1 MNLLK
6 KNKYSIR
13 KYKVGIFS
21 TLIGTVLLLSN
32 PNGAQALTTDHN
44 VQGGSNQALPGNSQN
59 TNADT
64 NRDIVNDSQN
74 TPNAHATDNTST
86 NQALTNHQNV
96 DVANQVGPAPIQP
109 SASPAQNNNN
119 SNANSTATEPAANTN
134 NNLASN
140 NNTLNVPNNTD
151 NNDSARHLTLKEI
164 QEDVRHSSDKPEL
177 VAIAEEASNR
187 PKKRSRRAA
196 PTDPNATPADPT
208 ATPADPTAGNGSAPV
223 AITAPYTPTTDPN
236 ANNIGQNA
244 PNEVLSFDDNNIRP
258 STNRSVPTVTV
269 VDNLPGY
276 TLINGGKVGVFSHA
290 MVRTSMFDSGD
301 AKNYQA
307 QGNVI
312 ALGRIRGNDTNDHG
326 DFNGIEKTL
335 TVNPNSELIFE
346 FNTMTTK
353 NYQGMTNLIIKNAD
367 NDTVIGEKVVAYGPI
382 WRLLKVPENVSH
394 LKIQFVPKNDAITDA
409 RGIYQLRDG
418 YKYYDFVDS
427 IGLHSGSH
435 VYVERRT
442 MEPTATNN
450 KEFTVTTSL
459 KNNGNFG
466 ASFNTDD
473 FVYKIQLPEGV
484 EYVNNSLTKD
494 FPSGN
499 SGVDINDMNVT
510 YDAAN
515 RIITIKSTGGGTGNS
530 PARLMPDKIL
540 DLKYK
545 LRVNNVPTP
554 RTVTFNDTLTYKTYS
569 QDFINSPA
577 ESHTVST
584 NPYTIDI
591 IMNKDALQ
599 AEVDRRIQQADYTFA
614 SLDIFNDLKRR
625 AQTILDENRNNV
637 PLNKRVSQADIDSLA
652 NQMQH
657 TLIRSVD
664 AENAVNRKVD
674 DMEDLVNQNDE
685 LTDEEKQAAIQV
697 IEEHK
702 NEIIGN
708 IGDQTT
714 DDGVTRIKDQGI
726 QTLSGDT
733 ATPVVKPN
741 AKQAIRDKAA
751 KQREIINHTPDA
763 TQDEIQDALNQLTTD
778 ETDAIDNVTNATT
791 NADVE
796 TAKNNG
802 INTIGAVAPQ
812 VTHKQAARDA
822 INQATAT
829 KRQQINSNREATQ
842 EEKNAALNEL
852 TQATNHALEQIN
864 QATTN
869 DDVDT
874 AKGDGLNAINPIAPV
889 TVVKQAARDAVSHD
903 AQQHIAEINANP
915 DATQEERQAAIEKV
929 NAAVA
934 VANTNILNA
943 NTNADVEQVKT
954 NAIQGI
960 QAIEPAT
967 KVKTDAKNAIDQSA
981 ETQHNAIFNNNDAT
995 LEEQQAAQQLLDQAV
1010 ATAKQNINTADTNQE
1025 VAQAKDQGTQNIV
1038 VIQPATQVKTD
1049 ARNAVNEKAREA
1061 ITNINATPGATRE
1074 EKQEAINRVNT
1085 LKNRALNDIGVTST
1099 AMVNSIRDD
1108 AVNQIGAV
1116 QPHVTKKQTATGVLT
1131 DLATAKKQE
1140 INQNTNA
1147 TTEEKQVALNQVDQD
1162 LATAINNINQADTN
1176 AEVDQAQQ
1184 LGTKAINAI
1193 QPNIV
1198 KKPAALAQTNQHYSA
1213 KLVEINATPDATD
1226 DEKNAAINTLNQDRQ
1241 QAIES
1246 IKQANTNAEV
1256 DQAATVA
1263 ENNID
1268 AVQVDVVKKQ
1278 AARDKIT
1285 AEVAK
1290 RIEAVKQTPNAT
1302 DEEKQAAVNQINQL
1316 KDQAFNQINQNQTN
1330 DQVDAT
1336 TNQAINAIDNV
1347 EAEVVI
1353 KPKAIADI
1361 EKAVKEKQ
1369 QQIDNSLDSTDNEK
1383 EVALQALAKEKEK
1396 ALAAIDQAQTNSQVN
1411 QAATNGVSAI
1421 KIIQPETKIKPAAR
1435 EKINQKANELRA
1447 QINQDKEA
1455 TAEERQAAL
1464 DKINDLV
1471 AKAMTNITNDR
1482 TNQQVND
1489 STNQALDDI
1498 ALVTPDHIVRA
1509 AARDAVKQQYEAKKH
1524 EIEQAEH
1531 ATDEEKQVALNQLAN
1546 NEKRALQNI
1555 NQAIANNDVKRVESN
1570 GIATLKG
1577 VEPHIVV
1584 KPEAQEAIKAS
1595 ADNQVESIKDTPHA
1609 TTDELDEANQQIND
1623 TLKQGQQDID
1633 NTTQDA
1639 AVNDVRNQTIKAIE
1653 QIKPKVRRKRA
1664 ALDNIDESN
1673 NNQLDAI
1680 RNTLDTTQDER
1691 NVAIAAL
1698 NKIVNAI
1705 KNDIAQNKTNAEVDQ
1720 TEADGNNNIKVI
1732 LPKVQVKPAARQSV
1746 SAKAEAQNALID
1758 QSDLSTEEERL
1769 AAKHLVEQ
1777 ALNQAIDQ
1785 INHADKT
1792 AQVNQNSIDAQNII
1806 SKIKPATTVKATAL
1820 QQIQNIATNKI
1831 NLIKANNEAT
1841 DEEQNAA
1848 IVQVEKELIKAKQQI
1863 AGAVTNADVA
1873 YLLHDGKNE
1882 IREIEPVI
1890 NKKATAREQL
1900 TTLFNDKKQAIEA
1913 NVQATVE
1920 ERNSILAQLQN
1931 IYDTAIG
1938 QIDQDRSNAQVDK
1951 TATLNLQTIHDLDV
1965 HPIKKPDAEKTI
1977 NDDLARVT
1985 HLVQNYR
1992 KVSDRN
1998 KADALKAITAL
2009 KLQMDEELKTAR
2021 TNADVDAVLKRFNVA
2036 LGDIEAV
2043 ITEKENSLLR
2053 IDNIAQ
2059 QTYAKFKAIA
2069 TPEQLAKVKAL
2080 IDQYVA
2086 DGNRM
2091 VDEDATLNDIKKD
2104 TQLIIDE
2111 ILAIKLPAEVIKAS
2125 PKVGQPAPKV
2135 CTPIKKEDKQEVRKV
2150 VKELPNTGSEEM
2162 DLPLKELALI
2172 TGAALLA
2179 RRRSKKEKES

>member
-44 VQGGSNQALPGNSQN
+44 VQGGSNQALPGNSPN

-64 NRDIVNDSQN
+64 NRDIVNGSQN

-96 DVANQVGPAPIQP
+96 GVANQVAPAPIQP
-109 SASPAQNNNN
+109 STSSASNNNH
-119 SNANSTATEPAANTN
+119 SDANSTATEPAANTN

-196 PTDPNATPADPT
+196 LADPN

-223 AITAPYTPTTDPN
+223 AITAPFTPTTDPN

-244 PNEVLSFDDNNIRP
+244 PNEVLTFDDNNIRP

-312 ALGRIRGNDTNDHG
+312 ALGRIKGNDTNDHG
-326 DFNGIEKTL
+326 GFNGIEKTL

-554 RTVTFNDTLTYKTYS
+554 RTVTFNDILTYKTYT

-614 SLDIFNDLKRR
+614 SLDIFNELKRR

-637 PLNKRVSQADIDSLA
+637 PLNKRVSQADIDSLV

-751 KQREIINHTPDA
+751 KQREIINNTPDA

-934 VANTNILNA
+934 AANTNILNA

-1010 ATAKQNINTADTNQE
+1010 ATAKQNINAADTNQE

-1049 ARNAVNEKAREA
+1049 ARNAVNDKAREA

-1085 LKNRALNDIGVTST
+1085 LKNRALNDIGVTSTT

-1147 TTEEKQVALNQVDQD
+1147 TDEEKQVALNQVDQD

-1198 KKPAALAQTNQHYSA
+1198 KKPTALAQINQHYNA
-1213 KLVEINATPDATD
+1213 KLAEINATPDATD

-1347 EAEVVI
+1347 EAKVVI

-1383 EVALQALAKEKEK
+1383 EVALLALAKEKEK

-1421 KIIQPETKIKPAAR
+1421 KIIQPETKVKPAAR

-1509 AARDAVKQQYEAKKH
+1509 TARDAVKQQYEAKKH

-1555 NQAIANNDVKRVESN
+1555 DQAIANNDVKRVESN

-1863 AGAVTNADVA
+1863 ASAVTNADVA

-1900 TTLFNDKKQAIEA
+1900 TTLFNDKKLAIEA

-1951 TATLNLQTIHDLDV
+1951 TASLNLQTIHDLDV

-2086 DGNRM
+2086 DGIRM
-2091 VDEDATLNDIKKD
+2091 IDEDATLNDIKQH
-2104 TQLIIDE
+2104 TQFIVDE
-2111 ILAIKLPAEVIKAS
+2111 ILAIKLPAEATKVL
-2125 PKVGQPAPKV
+2125 PKVGQPAPKL
-2135 CTPIKKEDKQEVRKV
+2135 CTSIKKVDKQEVRKV

-2179 RRRSKKEKES
+2179 RRRNKNEKES

>member
-32 PNGAQALTTDHN
+32 PNGAQALTTDNN
-44 VQGGSNQALPGNSQN
+44 VQSDTNQATPVNSQ
-59 TNADT
+59 DT
-64 NRDIVNDSQN
+64 NVANNRGLANSAQN
-74 TPNAHATDNTST
+74 TPNQSATTNQST
-86 NQALTNHQNV
+86 NQALVNHNNGSI
-96 DVANQVGPAPIQP
+96 ANQATPTSVQSSTP
-109 SASPAQNNNN
+109 SAQNNNHTDGN
-119 SNANSTATEPAANTN
+119 TTATETVSNANNKDVV
-134 NNLASN
+134 SN
-140 NNTLNVPNNTD
+140 NTTLNVPNKTNE
-151 NNDSARHLTLKEI
+151 NGSGGHLTLKEI

-177 VAIAEEASNR
+177 VAIAEQASNR

-196 PTDPNATPADPT
+196 PADPNATPADP
-208 ATPADPTAGNGSAPV
+208 AAAAAGNGGAPV

-236 ANNIGQNA
+236 ANNAGQNA
-244 PNEVLSFDDNNIRP
+244 PNEVLSFDDNGIRP
-258 STNRSVPTVTV
+258 STNRSVPSVTV
-269 VDNLPGY
+269 VDNLPGF

-312 ALGRIRGNDTNDHG
+312 ALGRIKGNDTNDHG
-326 DFNGIEKTL
+326 DFNGIEKSL

-353 NYQGMTNLIIKNAD
+353 NYQGVTNLIIKNAD
-367 NDTVIGEKVVAYGPI
+367 NDTVIAEKSVAYGPI
-382 WRLLKVPENVSH
+382 WRLFKVPENVSH

-473 FVYKIQLPEGV
+473 FVYKVQLPEGV

-494 FPSGN
+494 FPSSN
-499 SGVDINDMNVT
+499 SGVDMNDFNVT

-515 RIITIKSTGGGTGNS
+515 RVITIKSTGGGSGNS

-554 RTVTFNDTLTYKTYS
+554 RTVTFNDTLTYKTYT

-637 PLNKRVSQADIDSLA
+637 PLNKRVSQADIDSLT

-664 AENAVNRKVD
+664 AENAVNKKVD
-674 DMEDLVNQNDE
+674 QMEDLVNQNDE

-741 AKQAIRDKAA
+741 AKKAIRDKAT
-751 KQREIINHTPDA
+751 KQREIINATPDA
-763 TQDEIQDALNQLTTD
+763 TEDEIQDALNQLATD

-796 TAKNNG
+796 IAKNNG
-802 INTIGAVAPQ
+802 INTIGAVVPQ

-869 DDVDT
+869 ADVDN

-915 DATQEERQAAIEKV
+915 DATQEERQAAIDKV
-929 NAAVA
+929 NAAVTA
-934 VANTNILNA
+934 ANTNILNA

-960 QAIEPAT
+960 QAITPAT
-967 KVKTDAKNAIDQSA
+967 KVKTDAKNAIDKSA
-981 ETQHNAIFNNNDAT
+981 ETQHNTIFNNNDAT

-1010 ATAKQNINTADTNQE
+1010 ATAKQNINAADTNQE

-1049 ARNAVNEKAREA
+1049 ARNAVNDKAREA

-1085 LKNRALNDIGVTST
+1085 LKNRALTDIGVTSTT

-1116 QPHVTKKQTATGVLT
+1116 QPHVTKKQTATGVLN

-1147 TTEEKQVALNQVDQD
+1147 TTEEKQVVLNQVDQE

-1198 KKPAALAQTNQHYSA
+1198 KKPAALAQINQHYNA
-1213 KLVEINATPDATD
+1213 KLAEINATPDATN

-1316 KDQAFNQINQNQTN
+1316 KDQAINQINQNQTN
-1330 DQVDAT
+1330 DQVDTT
-1336 TNQAINAIDNV
+1336 TNQAVNAIDNV

-1383 EVALQALAKEKEK
+1383 EVASQALAKEKEK

-1421 KIIQPETKIKPAAR
+1421 KIIQPETKVKPAAR

-1447 QINQDKEA
+1447 KINQDKEA
-1455 TAEERQAAL
+1455 TAEERQVAL
-1464 DKINDLV
+1464 DKINEFV
-1471 AKAMTNITNDR
+1471 NQAMTDITNNR
-1482 TNQQVND
+1482 TNQQVD
-1489 STNQALDDI
+1489 DTTSQALDSI
-1498 ALVTPDHIVRA
+1498 ALVAPEHIVRA
-1509 AARDAVKQQYEAKKH
+1509 AARDAVKQQYEAKKQ

-1546 NEKRALQNI
+1546 NEKLALQNI
-1555 NQAIANNDVKRVESN
+1555 NQAVTNNDVKRVETN

-1577 VEPHIVV
+1577 VQPHIVI
-1584 KPEAQEAIKAS
+1584 KPEAQQAIKAT
-1595 ADNQVESIKDTPHA
+1595 AENQVESIKDTPHA
-1609 TTDELDEANQQIND
+1609 TVDELDEANQLISD
-1623 TLKQGQQDID
+1623 TLKQAQQEIE
-1633 NTTQDA
+1633 NTNQDA
-1639 AVNDVRNQTIKAIE
+1639 AVTDVRNQTIKAIE

-1664 ALDNIDESN
+1664 ALDSIEEN
-1673 NNQLDAI
+1673 NKNQLDAI

-1691 NVAIAAL
+1691 DVAIDTL
-1698 NKIVNAI
+1698 NKIVNTI
-1705 KNDIAQNKTNAEVDQ
+1705 KNDIAQNKTNAEVDR
-1720 TEADGNNNIKVI
+1720 TETDGNDNIKVI

-1746 SAKAEAQNALID
+1746 GVKAEAQNALID

-1792 AQVNQNSIDAQNII
+1792 AQVNQDSIDAQNII

-1841 DEEQNAA
+1841 DEEQNIA
-1848 IVQVEKELIKAKQQI
+1848 IAQVEKELIKAKQQI
-1863 AGAVTNADVA
+1863 ASAVTNADVA
-1873 YLLHDGKNE
+1873 YLLHDEKNE

-1890 NKKATAREQL
+1890 NRKASAREQL

-1913 NVQATVE
+1913 NIQATVE

-1951 TATLNLQTIHDLDV
+1951 TASLNLQTIHDLDV

-1985 HLVQNYR
+1985 ALVQNYR
-1992 KVSDRN
+1992 KVSNRN

-2036 LGDIEAV
+2036 LSDIEAV

-2069 TPEQLAKVKAL
+2069 TPEQLAKVKVL

-2091 VDEDATLNDIKKD
+2091 IDEDATLNDIKQH
-2104 TQLIIDE
+2104 TQFIVDE
-2111 ILAIKLPAEVIKAS
+2111 ILAIKLPAEATKVS
-2125 PKVGQPAPKV
+2125 PKEIQPAPKV
-2135 CTPIKKEDKQEVRKV
+2135 CTPIKKEETHESRKV
-2150 VKELPNTGSEEM
+2150 EKELPNTGSEGM
-2162 DLPLKELALI
+2162 DLPLKEFALI

-2179 RRRSKKEKES
+2179 RRRTKNEKES

>member
-32 PNGAQALTTDHN
+32 PNGAQALTTDNN
-44 VQGGSNQALPGNSQN
+44 VQSDTNQATPVNSQDKDVAN
-59 TNADT
+59 
-64 NRDIVNDSQN
+64 NRGLANSAQN
-74 TPNAHATDNTST
+74 TPNQSATTNQAT
-86 NQALTNHQNV
+86 NQALVNHNNGSIV
-96 DVANQVGPAPIQP
+96 NQATPTSVQSSTP
-109 SASPAQNNNN
+109 SAQNNNHTDGN
-119 SNANSTATEPAANTN
+119 TTATETVSNANN
-134 NNLASN
+134 NDAVSN
-140 NNTLNVPNNTD
+140 NTTLNVPNKTNE
-151 NNDSARHLTLKEI
+151 NGSGGHLTLKEI

-177 VAIAEEASNR
+177 VAIAEPASNR

-196 PTDPNATPADPT
+196 PADPNATPADP
-208 ATPADPTAGNGSAPV
+208 AAAAAGNGGAPV

-236 ANNIGQNA
+236 ANNAGQNA
-244 PNEVLSFDDNNIRP
+244 PNEVLSFDDNGIRP
-258 STNRSVPTVTV
+258 STNRSVPSVTV
-269 VDNLPGY
+269 VDNLPGF

-290 MVRTSMFDSGD
+290 MVRTSMFDSAD

-312 ALGRIRGNDTNDHG
+312 ALGRIKGNDTNDHG

-353 NYQGMTNLIIKNAD
+353 NYQGVTNLIIKNAD
-367 NDTVIGEKVVAYGPI
+367 NDTVIAEKSVAYGPI
-382 WRLLKVPENVSH
+382 WRLFKVPENVSH

-473 FVYKIQLPEGV
+473 FVYQVQLPEGV

-494 FPSGN
+494 FPSSN
-499 SGVDINDMNVT
+499 SGVDMNDFNVT

-515 RIITIKSTGGGTGNS
+515 RVITIKSTGGGSGNS

-554 RTVTFNDTLTYKTYS
+554 RTVTFNDTLTYKTYT

-637 PLNKRVSQADIDSLA
+637 PLNKRVSQADIDSLT

-664 AENAVNRKVD
+664 AENAVNKKVD
-674 DMEDLVNQNDE
+674 QMEDLVNQNDE

-726 QTLSGDT
+726 LTLSGDT

-741 AKQAIRDKAA
+741 AKKAIRDKAT
-751 KQREIINHTPDA
+751 KQREIINATPDA
-763 TQDEIQDALNQLTTD
+763 TEDEIQDALNQLATD

-802 INTIGAVAPQ
+802 INTIGAVVPQ
-812 VTHKQAARDA
+812 VTHKKAARDA

-869 DDVDT
+869 ADVDN

-915 DATQEERQAAIEKV
+915 DATQEERQAAIDKV
-929 NAAVA
+929 NAAVTA
-934 VANTNILNA
+934 ANTNILNA

-960 QAIEPAT
+960 QAITPAT
-967 KVKTDAKNAIDQSA
+967 KVKTDAKNAIDKSA
-981 ETQHNAIFNNNDAT
+981 ETQHNTIFNNNDAT

-1010 ATAKQNINTADTNQE
+1010 ATAKQNINAADTNQE

-1049 ARNAVNEKAREA
+1049 ARNVVNDKAREA

-1085 LKNRALNDIGVTST
+1085 LKNRALTDIGVTSTT

-1116 QPHVTKKQTATGVLT
+1116 QPHVTKKQTATGVLN

-1147 TTEEKQVALNQVDQD
+1147 TTEEKQVALNQVDQE

-1198 KKPAALAQTNQHYSA
+1198 KKPAALAQINQHYNA
-1213 KLVEINATPDATD
+1213 KLAEINATPDATD

-1246 IKQANTNAEV
+1246 VKQANTNAEV

-1330 DQVDAT
+1330 DQVDTT
-1336 TNQAINAIDNV
+1336 TNQALNAIDNV

-1383 EVALQALAKEKEK
+1383 EVASQALAKEKEK

-1421 KIIQPETKIKPAAR
+1421 KIIQPETKVKPAAR
-1435 EKINQKANELRA
+1435 EKINQKVNELRA
-1447 QINQDKEA
+1447 KINQDKEA
-1455 TAEERQAAL
+1455 TAEERQVAL
-1464 DKINDLV
+1464 DKINEFV
-1471 AKAMTNITNDR
+1471 NQAMTDITNNR
-1482 TNQQVND
+1482 TNQQVD
-1489 STNQALDDI
+1489 DTTSQALDSI
-1498 ALVTPDHIVRA
+1498 ALVAPEHIVRA
-1509 AARDAVKQQYEAKKH
+1509 AARDAVKQQYEAKKQ

-1546 NEKRALQNI
+1546 NEKLALQNI
-1555 NQAIANNDVKRVESN
+1555 NQAVTNNDVKRVETN

-1577 VEPHIVV
+1577 VQPHIVI
-1584 KPEAQEAIKAS
+1584 KPEAQQAIKAS
-1595 ADNQVESIKDTPHA
+1595 AENQVESIKDTPHA
-1609 TTDELDEANQQIND
+1609 TVDELDEANQLISD
-1623 TLKQGQQDID
+1623 TLKQAQQEIE
-1633 NTTQDA
+1633 NTNQDA
-1639 AVNDVRNQTIKAIE
+1639 AVTDVRNQTIKAIE

-1664 ALDNIDESN
+1664 ALDSIEEN
-1673 NNQLDAI
+1673 NKNQLDAI

-1691 NVAIAAL
+1691 DVAIDTL
-1698 NKIVNAI
+1698 NKIVNTI
-1705 KNDIAQNKTNAEVDQ
+1705 KNDIAQNKTNAEVDR
-1720 TEADGNNNIKVI
+1720 TETDGNDNIKVI

-1746 SAKAEAQNALID
+1746 GVKAEAQNALID

-1792 AQVNQNSIDAQNII
+1792 AQVNQDSIDAQNII

-1831 NLIKANNEAT
+1831 NLSKANNEAT
-1841 DEEQNAA
+1841 DEEQNIA
-1848 IVQVEKELIKAKQQI
+1848 IAQVEKELIKAKQQI
-1863 AGAVTNADVA
+1863 ASAVTNADVA
-1873 YLLHDGKNE
+1873 YLLHDEKNE

-1890 NKKATAREQL
+1890 NRKASAREQL

-1913 NVQATVE
+1913 NIQATVE

-1951 TATLNLQTIHDLDV
+1951 TASLNLQTIHDLDV

-1985 HLVQNYR
+1985 ALVQNYR
-1992 KVSDRN
+1992 KVSNRN

-2036 LGDIEAV
+2036 LSDIEAV

-2069 TPEQLAKVKAL
+2069 TPEQLAKVKVL

-2091 VDEDATLNDIKKD
+2091 IDEDATLNDIKQH
-2104 TQLIIDE
+2104 TQFIVDE
-2111 ILAIKLPAEVIKAS
+2111 ILAIKLPAEPTKVS
-2125 PKVGQPAPKV
+2125 PKVIQPAPKV
-2135 CTPIKKEDKQEVRKV
+2135 CTPIKKEETHESRKV
-2150 VKELPNTGSEEM
+2150 EKELPNTGSEGM
-2162 DLPLKELALI
+2162 DLPLKEFALI

-2179 RRRSKKEKES
+2179 RRRTKNEKES

>member
-32 PNGAQALTTDHN
+32 PNGAQALTTDNN
-44 VQGGSNQALPGNSQN
+44 VQSDTNQATPVNSQDKDVAN
-59 TNADT
+59 
-64 NRDIVNDSQN
+64 NRGLANSAQN
-74 TPNAHATDNTST
+74 TPNQSATTNQAT
-86 NQALTNHQNV
+86 NQALVNHNNGSIV
-96 DVANQVGPAPIQP
+96 NQATPTSVQSSTP
-109 SASPAQNNNN
+109 SAQNNNHTDGN
-119 SNANSTATEPAANTN
+119 TTATETVSNANN
-134 NNLASN
+134 NDVASN
-140 NNTLNVPNNTD
+140 NTTLNVPNKTNE
-151 NNDSARHLTLKEI
+151 NGSGGHLTLKEI

-177 VAIAEEASNR
+177 VAIAEPASNR

-196 PTDPNATPADPT
+196 PADPNATPADPG
-208 ATPADPTAGNGSAPV
+208 AAAAGNGGAPV

-236 ANNIGQNA
+236 ANNAGQNA
-244 PNEVLSFDDNNIRP
+244 PNEVLSFDDNSIRP
-258 STNRSVPTVTV
+258 STNRSVPSVTV
-269 VDNLPGY
+269 VDNLPGF
-276 TLINGGKVGVFSHA
+276 TLINGGKVGVLSHA
-290 MVRTSMFDSGD
+290 MVRTSMFEAGS
-301 AKNYQA
+301 NRTYQA
-307 QGNVI
+307 QGNVL
-312 ALGRIRGNDTNDHG
+312 ALGRISGTDASNHG
-326 DFNGIEKTL
+326 DFNGIEKSL

-346 FNTMTTK
+346 FNTMPTK
-353 NYQGMTNLIIKNAD
+353 NGQGATNVIIKNAD
-367 NDTVIGEKVVAYGPI
+367 TNDTIAEKTVEGGPTL
-382 WRLLKVPENVSH
+382 RLFKVPDNVRN

-409 RGIYQLRDG
+409 RGIYQLKDG
-418 YKYYDFVDS
+418 YKYYSFVDS

-459 KNNGNFG
+459 KNNGNSG
-466 ASFNTDD
+466 ASLDTDE

-494 FPSGN
+494 FPSNN
-499 SGVDINDMNVT
+499 SGVDVNDMNVT

-515 RIITIKSTGGGTGNS
+515 RVITIKSTGGGTTNS

-554 RTVTFNDTLTYKTYS
+554 RTVTFNDTLTYKTYT
-569 QDFINSPA
+569 QDFINSAA

-614 SLDIFNDLKRR
+614 SLDIFNDLKKR
-625 AQTILDENRNNV
+625 AQTILAENRNNV
-637 PLNKRVSQADIDSLA
+637 PLNKRVSQADIDTLT

-664 AENAVNRKVD
+664 AENAVNQKAD
-674 DMEDLVNQNDE
+674 QMEDLVNQNDE

-702 NEIIGN
+702 GNIIGD

-741 AKQAIRDKAA
+741 AKKAIRDKAT
-751 KQREIINHTPDA
+751 KQREIINATPDA
-763 TQDEIQDALNQLTTD
+763 TEDEIQDAINQLATD

-802 INTIGAVAPQ
+802 INTIGSVVPQ

-869 DDVDT
+869 ADVDN

-915 DATQEERQAAIEKV
+915 DATQEERQAAIDKV
-929 NAAVA
+929 NAAVTA
-934 VANTNILNA
+934 ANTNILNA
-943 NTNADVEQVKT
+943 NTNAEVEQVKT

-960 QAIEPAT
+960 QAITPAT
-967 KVKTDAKNAIDQSA
+967 KVKTDAKNAIDKSA
-981 ETQHNAIFNNNDAT
+981 ETQHNTIFNNNDAT

-1010 ATAKQNINTADTNQE
+1010 ATAKQNINAADTNQE

-1049 ARNAVNEKAREA
+1049 ARNVVNDKAREA

-1085 LKNRALNDIGVTST
+1085 LKNRALTDIGVTSTT

-1116 QPHVTKKQTATGVLT
+1116 QPHVTKKQTATGVLN

-1147 TTEEKQVALNQVDQD
+1147 TTEEKQVALNQVDQE

-1198 KKPAALAQTNQHYSA
+1198 KKPAALAQINQHYNA
-1213 KLVEINATPDATD
+1213 KLAEINATPDATN

-1330 DQVDAT
+1330 DQVDTT
-1336 TNQAINAIDNV
+1336 TNQALNAIDNV

-1383 EVALQALAKEKEK
+1383 EVASQALAKEKEK

-1421 KIIQPETKIKPAAR
+1421 KIIQPETKVKPAAR

-1447 QINQDKEA
+1447 KINQDKEA
-1455 TAEERQAAL
+1455 TAEERQVAL
-1464 DKINDLV
+1464 DKINEFV
-1471 AKAMTNITNDR
+1471 NQAMIDITNNR
-1482 TNQQVND
+1482 TNQQVD
-1489 STNQALDDI
+1489 DTTSQALDSI
-1498 ALVTPDHIVRA
+1498 ALVAPEHIVRA
-1509 AARDAVKQQYEAKKH
+1509 AARDAVKQQYEAKKQ

-1546 NEKRALQNI
+1546 NKKLALQNI
-1555 NQAIANNDVKRVESN
+1555 NQAVTNNDVKRVETN

-1577 VEPHIVV
+1577 VQPHIVI
-1584 KPEAQEAIKAS
+1584 KPEAQQAIKAS
-1595 ADNQVESIKDTPHA
+1595 AENQVESIKDTPHA
-1609 TTDELDEANQQIND
+1609 TVDELDEANQLISD
-1623 TLKQGQQDID
+1623 TLKQAQQEIE
-1633 NTTQDA
+1633 NTNQDA
-1639 AVNDVRNQTIKAIE
+1639 AVTDVRNQTIKAIE

-1664 ALDNIDESN
+1664 ALDSIEEN
-1673 NNQLDAI
+1673 NKNQLDAI

-1691 NVAIAAL
+1691 DVAIDTL
-1698 NKIVNAI
+1698 NKIVNTI
-1705 KNDIAQNKTNAEVDQ
+1705 KNDIAQNKTNAEVDR
-1720 TEADGNNNIKVI
+1720 TETDGNDNIKVI

-1746 SAKAEAQNALID
+1746 GVKAEAQNALID

-1792 AQVNQNSIDAQNII
+1792 AQVNQDSIDAQNII

-1841 DEEQNAA
+1841 DEEQNIA
-1848 IVQVEKELIKAKQQI
+1848 IAQVEKELIKAKQQI
-1863 AGAVTNADVA
+1863 ASAVTNADVA
-1873 YLLHDGKNE
+1873 YLLHDEKNE

-1890 NKKATAREQL
+1890 SRKASAREQL

-1913 NVQATVE
+1913 NIQATVE
-1920 ERNSILAQLQN
+1920 ERNSILTQLQN

-1951 TATLNLQTIHDLDV
+1951 TASLNLQTIHDLDV

-1985 HLVQNYR
+1985 ALVQNYR

-2036 LGDIEAV
+2036 LSDIEAV

-2069 TPEQLAKVKAL
+2069 TPEQLAKVKVL

-2091 VDEDATLNDIKKD
+2091 IDEDATLNDIKQH
-2104 TQLIIDE
+2104 TQFIVDE
-2111 ILAIKLPAEVIKAS
+2111 ILAIKLPAEAMKVS
-2125 PKVGQPAPKV
+2125 PKVIQPAPKV
-2135 CTPIKKEDKQEVRKV
+2135 CTPIKKEETHESRKV
-2150 VKELPNTGSEEM
+2150 EKELPNTGSEEM
-2162 DLPLKELALI
+2162 DLPLKEFALI

-2179 RRRSKKEKES
+2179 RRRTKNEKES

>member
-32 PNGAQALTTDHN
+32 PNGAQALTTDNN
-44 VQGGSNQALPGNSQN
+44 VQSDTNQATPVNSQ
-59 TNADT
+59 DT
-64 NRDIVNDSQN
+64 NVANNRGLANSAQN
-74 TPNAHATDNTST
+74 TPNQSATTNQST
-86 NQALTNHQNV
+86 NQALVNHNNGSI
-96 DVANQVGPAPIQP
+96 ANQATPTSVQSSTP
-109 SASPAQNNNN
+109 SAQNNNHTDGN
-119 SNANSTATEPAANTN
+119 TTATETVSNANNKDVV
-134 NNLASN
+134 SN
-140 NNTLNVPNNTD
+140 NTTLNVPNKTNE
-151 NNDSARHLTLKEI
+151 NGSGGHLTLKEI

-177 VAIAEEASNR
+177 VAIAEQASNR

-196 PTDPNATPADPT
+196 PADPNATPADP
-208 ATPADPTAGNGSAPV
+208 AAAAAGNGGAPV

-236 ANNIGQNA
+236 ANNAGQNA
-244 PNEVLSFDDNNIRP
+244 PNEVLSFDDNGIRP
-258 STNRSVPTVTV
+258 STNRSVPSVTV
-269 VDNLPGY
+269 VDNLPGF

-312 ALGRIRGNDTNDHG
+312 ALGRIKGNDTNDHG
-326 DFNGIEKTL
+326 DFNGIEKSL

-353 NYQGMTNLIIKNAD
+353 NYQGVTNLIIKNAD
-367 NDTVIGEKVVAYGPI
+367 NDTVIAEKSVAYGPI
-382 WRLLKVPENVSH
+382 WRLFKVPENVSH

-473 FVYKIQLPEGV
+473 FVYKVQLPEGV

-494 FPSGN
+494 FPSSN
-499 SGVDINDMNVT
+499 SGVDMNDFNVT

-515 RIITIKSTGGGTGNS
+515 RVITIKSTGGGSGNS

-554 RTVTFNDTLTYKTYS
+554 RTVTFNDTLTYKTYT

-637 PLNKRVSQADIDSLA
+637 PLNKRVSQADIDSLT

-664 AENAVNRKVD
+664 AENAVNKKVD
-674 DMEDLVNQNDE
+674 QMEDLVNQNDE

-741 AKQAIRDKAA
+741 AKKAIRDKAT
-751 KQREIINHTPDA
+751 KQREIINATPDA
-763 TQDEIQDALNQLTTD
+763 TEDEIQDALNQLATD

-796 TAKNNG
+796 IAKNNG
-802 INTIGAVAPQ
+802 INTIGAVVPQ

-869 DDVDT
+869 ADVDN

-915 DATQEERQAAIEKV
+915 DATQEERQAAIDKV
-929 NAAVA
+929 NAAVTA
-934 VANTNILNA
+934 ANTNILNA

-960 QAIEPAT
+960 QAITPAT
-967 KVKTDAKNAIDQSA
+967 KVKTDAKNAIDKSA
-981 ETQHNAIFNNNDAT
+981 ETQHNTIFNNNDAT

-1010 ATAKQNINTADTNQE
+1010 ATAKQNINAADTNQE

-1049 ARNAVNEKAREA
+1049 ARNAVNDKAREA

-1085 LKNRALNDIGVTST
+1085 LKNRALTDIGVTSTT

-1116 QPHVTKKQTATGVLT
+1116 QPHVTKKQTATGVLN

-1147 TTEEKQVALNQVDQD
+1147 TTEEKQVALNQVDQE

-1198 KKPAALAQTNQHYSA
+1198 KKPAALAQINQHYNA
-1213 KLVEINATPDATD
+1213 KLAEINATPDATN

-1256 DQAATVA
+1256 DQAVTVA

-1316 KDQAFNQINQNQTN
+1316 KDQAINQINQNQTN
-1330 DQVDAT
+1330 DQVDTT
-1336 TNQAINAIDNV
+1336 TNQAVNAIDNV

-1383 EVALQALAKEKEK
+1383 EVASQALAKEKEK

-1421 KIIQPETKIKPAAR
+1421 KIIQPETKVKPAAR

-1447 QINQDKEA
+1447 KINQDKEA
-1455 TAEERQAAL
+1455 TAEERQVAL
-1464 DKINDLV
+1464 DKINEFV
-1471 AKAMTNITNDR
+1471 NQAMTDITNNR
-1482 TNQQVND
+1482 TNQQVD
-1489 STNQALDDI
+1489 DTTSQALDSI
-1498 ALVTPDHIVRA
+1498 ALVAPEHIVRA
-1509 AARDAVKQQYEAKKH
+1509 AARDAVKQQYEAKKQ

-1546 NEKRALQNI
+1546 NEKLALQNI
-1555 NQAIANNDVKRVESN
+1555 NQAVTNNDVKRVETN

-1577 VEPHIVV
+1577 VQPHIVI
-1584 KPEAQEAIKAS
+1584 KPEAQQAIKAT
-1595 ADNQVESIKDTPHA
+1595 AENQVESIKDTPHA
-1609 TTDELDEANQQIND
+1609 TVDELDEANQLISD
-1623 TLKQGQQDID
+1623 TLKQAQQEIE
-1633 NTTQDA
+1633 NTNQDA
-1639 AVNDVRNQTIKAIE
+1639 AVTDVRNQTIKAIE

-1664 ALDNIDESN
+1664 ALDSIEEN
-1673 NNQLDAI
+1673 NKNQLDAI

-1691 NVAIAAL
+1691 DVAIDTL
-1698 NKIVNAI
+1698 NKIVNTI
-1705 KNDIAQNKTNAEVDQ
+1705 KNDIAQNKTNAEVDR
-1720 TEADGNNNIKVI
+1720 TETDGNDNIKVI

-1746 SAKAEAQNALID
+1746 GVKAEAQNALID

-1792 AQVNQNSIDAQNII
+1792 AQVNQDSIDAQNII

-1841 DEEQNAA
+1841 DEEQNIA
-1848 IVQVEKELIKAKQQI
+1848 IAQVEKELIKAKQQI
-1863 AGAVTNADVA
+1863 ASAVTNADVA
-1873 YLLHDGKNE
+1873 YLLHDEKNE

-1890 NKKATAREQL
+1890 NRKASAREQL

-1913 NVQATVE
+1913 NIQATVE

-1951 TATLNLQTIHDLDV
+1951 TASLNLQTIHDLDV

-1985 HLVQNYR
+1985 ALVQNYR
-1992 KVSDRN
+1992 KVSNRN

-2036 LGDIEAV
+2036 LSDIEAV

-2069 TPEQLAKVKAL
+2069 TPEQLAKVKVL

-2091 VDEDATLNDIKKD
+2091 IDEDATLNDIKQH
-2104 TQLIIDE
+2104 TQFIVDE
-2111 ILAIKLPAEVIKAS
+2111 ILAIKLPAEATKVS
-2125 PKVGQPAPKV
+2125 PKEIQPAPKV
-2135 CTPIKKEDKQEVRKV
+2135 CTPIKKEETHESRKV
-2150 VKELPNTGSEEM
+2150 EKELPNTGSEGM
-2162 DLPLKELALI
+2162 DLPLKEFALI

-2179 RRRSKKEKES
+2179 RRRTKNEKES

>member
-1 MNLLK
+1 
-6 KNKYSIR
+6 
-13 KYKVGIFS
+13 
-21 TLIGTVLLLSN
+21 
-32 PNGAQALTTDHN
+32 
-44 VQGGSNQALPGNSQN
+44 
-59 TNADT
+59 
-64 NRDIVNDSQN
+64 
-74 TPNAHATDNTST
+74 
-86 NQALTNHQNV
+86 
-96 DVANQVGPAPIQP
+96 
-109 SASPAQNNNN
+109 
-119 SNANSTATEPAANTN
+119 
-134 NNLASN
+134 
-140 NNTLNVPNNTD
+140 
-151 NNDSARHLTLKEI
+151 
-164 QEDVRHSSDKPEL
+164 
-177 VAIAEEASNR
+177 
-187 PKKRSRRAA
+187 
-196 PTDPNATPADPT
+196 
-208 ATPADPTAGNGSAPV
+208 V

-236 ANNIGQNA
+236 ANNAGQNA
-244 PNEVLSFDDNNIRP
+244 PNEVLSFDDNGIRP
-258 STNRSVPTVTV
+258 STNRSVPSVTV
-269 VDNLPGY
+269 VDNLPGF

-312 ALGRIRGNDTNDHG
+312 ALGRIKGNDTNDHG
-326 DFNGIEKTL
+326 DFNGIEKSL

-353 NYQGMTNLIIKNAD
+353 NYQGVTNLIIKNAD
-367 NDTVIGEKVVAYGPI
+367 NDTVIAEKSVAYGPI
-382 WRLLKVPENVSH
+382 WRLFKVPENVSH

-473 FVYKIQLPEGV
+473 FVYKVQLPEGV

-494 FPSGN
+494 FPSSN
-499 SGVDINDMNVT
+499 SGVDMNDFNVT

-515 RIITIKSTGGGTGNS
+515 RVITIKSTGGGSGNS

-554 RTVTFNDTLTYKTYS
+554 RTVTFNDTLTYKTYT

-637 PLNKRVSQADIDSLA
+637 PLNKRVSQADIDSLT

-664 AENAVNRKVD
+664 AENEVNKKVD
-674 DMEDLVNQNDE
+674 QMEDLVNQNDE

-741 AKQAIRDKAA
+741 AKKAIRDKAT
-751 KQREIINHTPDA
+751 KQREIINATPDA
-763 TQDEIQDALNQLTTD
+763 TEDEIQDALNQLATD

-796 TAKNNG
+796 IAKNNG
-802 INTIGAVAPQ
+802 INTIGAVVPQ

-869 DDVDT
+869 ADVDN

-915 DATQEERQAAIEKV
+915 DATQEERQAAIDKV
-929 NAAVA
+929 NAAVTA
-934 VANTNILNA
+934 ANTNILNA

-960 QAIEPAT
+960 QAITPAT
-967 KVKTDAKNAIDQSA
+967 KVKTDAKNAIDKSA
-981 ETQHNAIFNNNDAT
+981 ETQHNTIFNNNDAT

-1010 ATAKQNINTADTNQE
+1010 ATAKQNINAADTNQE

-1049 ARNAVNEKAREA
+1049 ARNAVNDKAREA

-1085 LKNRALNDIGVTST
+1085 LKNRALTDIGVTSTT

-1116 QPHVTKKQTATGVLT
+1116 QPHVTKKQTATGVLN

-1147 TTEEKQVALNQVDQD
+1147 TTEEKQVALNQVDQE

-1198 KKPAALAQTNQHYSA
+1198 KKPAALAQINQHYNA
-1213 KLVEINATPDATD
+1213 KLAEINATPDATN

-1316 KDQAFNQINQNQTN
+1316 KDQAINQINQNQTN
-1330 DQVDAT
+1330 DQVDTT
-1336 TNQAINAIDNV
+1336 TNQAVNAIDNV

-1383 EVALQALAKEKEK
+1383 EVASQALAKEKEK

-1421 KIIQPETKIKPAAR
+1421 KIIQPETKVKPAAR

-1447 QINQDKEA
+1447 KINQDKEA
-1455 TAEERQAAL
+1455 TAEERQVAL
-1464 DKINDLV
+1464 DKINEFV
-1471 AKAMTNITNDR
+1471 NQAMTDITNNR
-1482 TNQQVND
+1482 TNQQVD
-1489 STNQALDDI
+1489 DTTSQALDSI
-1498 ALVTPDHIVRA
+1498 ALVAPEHIVRA
-1509 AARDAVKQQYEAKKH
+1509 AARDAVKQQYEAKKQ

-1546 NEKRALQNI
+1546 NEKLALQNI
-1555 NQAIANNDVKRVESN
+1555 NQAVTNNDVKRVETN

-1577 VEPHIVV
+1577 VQPHIVI
-1584 KPEAQEAIKAS
+1584 KPEAQQAIKAT
-1595 ADNQVESIKDTPHA
+1595 AENQVESIKDTPHA
-1609 TTDELDEANQQIND
+1609 TVDELDEANQLISD
-1623 TLKQGQQDID
+1623 TLKQAQQEIE
-1633 NTTQDA
+1633 NTNQDA
-1639 AVNDVRNQTIKAIE
+1639 AVTDVRNQTIKAIE

-1664 ALDNIDESN
+1664 ALDSIEEN
-1673 NNQLDAI
+1673 NKNQLDAI

-1691 NVAIAAL
+1691 DVAIDTL
-1698 NKIVNAI
+1698 NKIVNTI
-1705 KNDIAQNKTNAEVDQ
+1705 KNDIAQNKTNAEVDR
-1720 TEADGNNNIKVI
+1720 TETDGNDNIKVI

-1746 SAKAEAQNALID
+1746 GVKAEAQNALID

-1792 AQVNQNSIDAQNII
+1792 AQVNQDSIDAQNII

-1841 DEEQNAA
+1841 DEEQNIA
-1848 IVQVEKELIKAKQQI
+1848 IAQVEKELIKAKQQI
-1863 AGAVTNADVA
+1863 ASAVTNADVA
-1873 YLLHDGKNE
+1873 YLLHDEKNE

-1890 NKKATAREQL
+1890 NRKASAREQL

-1913 NVQATVE
+1913 NIQATVE

-1951 TATLNLQTIHDLDV
+1951 TASLNLQTIHDLDV

-1985 HLVQNYR
+1985 ALVQNYR
-1992 KVSDRN
+1992 KVSNRN

-2036 LGDIEAV
+2036 LSDIEAV

-2069 TPEQLAKVKAL
+2069 TPEQLAKVKVL

-2091 VDEDATLNDIKKD
+2091 IDEDATLNDIKQH
-2104 TQLIIDE
+2104 TQFIVDE
-2111 ILAIKLPAEVIKAS
+2111 ILAIKLPAEATKVS
-2125 PKVGQPAPKV
+2125 PKEIQPAPKV
-2135 CTPIKKEDKQEVRKV
+2135 CTPIKKEETHESRKV
-2150 VKELPNTGSEEM
+2150 EKELPNTGSEGM
-2162 DLPLKELALI
+2162 DLPLKEFALI

-2179 RRRSKKEKES
+2179 RRRTKNEKES

>member
-32 PNGAQALTTDHN
+32 PNGAQALTTDNN
-44 VQGGSNQALPGNSQN
+44 VQSDTNQATPVNSQ
-59 TNADT
+59 DT
-64 NRDIVNDSQN
+64 NVANNRGLINSAQN
-74 TPNAHATDNTST
+74 TPNQSATTNQST
-86 NQALTNHQNV
+86 NQALVNHNNGSI
-96 DVANQVGPAPIQP
+96 ANQATPAPIQP
-109 SASPAQNNNN
+109 SASPAQNNNH
-119 SNANSTATEPAANTN
+119 SDANSTATETVSNAN
-134 NNLASN
+134 NNDVVSN
-140 NNTLNVPNNTD
+140 NTTLNVPNRTNE
-151 NNDSARHLTLKEI
+151 NGSGGHLTLKEI

-177 VAIAEEASNR
+177 VAIAEQASNR

-196 PTDPNATPADPT
+196 PADPNATPADPAAAAANGT
-208 ATPADPTAGNGSAPV
+208 VPAGN
-223 AITAPYTPTTDPN
+223 TAPYTPTTDPN
-236 ANNIGQNA
+236 ANNAGQNA
-244 PNEVLSFDDNNIRP
+244 PNEVLSFDDNGIRP
-258 STNRSVPTVTV
+258 STNRSVPSVTV
-269 VDNLPGY
+269 VDNLPGF

-312 ALGRIRGNDTNDHG
+312 ALGRIKGNDTNDHG
-326 DFNGIEKTL
+326 DFNGIEKSL

-353 NYQGMTNLIIKNAD
+353 NYQGVTNLIIKNAD
-367 NDTVIGEKVVAYGPI
+367 NDTVIAEKSVAYGPI
-382 WRLLKVPENVSH
+382 WRLFKVPDNVSH

-473 FVYKIQLPEGV
+473 FVYKVQLPEGV

-494 FPSGN
+494 FPSSN
-499 SGVDINDMNVT
+499 SGVDMNDFNVT

-515 RIITIKSTGGGTGNS
+515 RVITIKSTGGGSGNS

-554 RTVTFNDTLTYKTYS
+554 RTVTFNDTLTYKTYT

-614 SLDIFNDLKRR
+614 SLDIFNGLKRR

-637 PLNKRVSQADIDSLA
+637 PLNKRVSQADIDSLT

-664 AENAVNRKVD
+664 AENAVNKKVD
-674 DMEDLVNQNDE
+674 QMEDLVNQNDE

-702 NEIIGN
+702 NEIIGD

-714 DDGVTRIKDQGI
+714 DAGVTRIKDQGI

-741 AKQAIRDKAA
+741 AKKAIRDKAT
-751 KQREIINHTPDA
+751 KQREIINATPDA
-763 TQDEIQDALNQLTTD
+763 TEDEIQDAINQLATD

-802 INTIGAVAPQ
+802 INTIGAVVPQ
-812 VTHKQAARDA
+812 VTHKKAARDA

-842 EEKNAALNEL
+842 EEKDAALNEL

-869 DDVDT
+869 ADVDN

-915 DATQEERQAAIEKV
+915 DATQEERQAAIDKV
-929 NAAVA
+929 NAAVTA
-934 VANTNILNA
+934 ANTNILNA
-943 NTNADVEQVKT
+943 NTNANVEQVKT

-960 QAIEPAT
+960 QAITPAT
-967 KVKTDAKNAIDQSA
+967 KVKTDAKNAIDKSA
-981 ETQHNAIFNNNDAT
+981 ETQHNTIFNNNDAT

-1010 ATAKQNINTADTNQE
+1010 ATAKQNINAADTNQE

-1049 ARNAVNEKAREA
+1049 ARNAVNDKAREA

-1085 LKNRALNDIGVTST
+1085 LKNRALTDIGVTSTT

-1108 AVNQIGAV
+1108 AVNQIGGV
-1116 QPHVTKKQTATGVLT
+1116 QPHVTKKQTATGVLN

-1147 TTEEKQVALNQVDQD
+1147 TTEEKQVALNQVDQE
-1162 LATAINNINQADTN
+1162 LATAINNINQAD
-1176 AEVDQAQQ
+1176 
-1184 LGTKAINAI
+1184 
-1193 QPNIV
+1193 
-1198 KKPAALAQTNQHYSA
+1198 
-1213 KLVEINATPDATD
+1213 
-1226 DEKNAAINTLNQDRQ
+1226 
-1241 QAIES
+1241 
-1246 IKQANTNAEV
+1246 TNAEV

-1290 RIEAVKQTPNAT
+1290 RIEAVKQIPNAT

-1336 TNQAINAIDNV
+1336 TNQAVNAIDNV

-1383 EVALQALAKEKEK
+1383 EVASQALTKEKEK

-1421 KIIQPETKIKPAAR
+1421 KIIQPETKVKPAAR

-1447 QINQDKEA
+1447 KINQDKEA
-1455 TAEERQAAL
+1455 TAEERQVAL
-1464 DKINDLV
+1464 DKINEFV
-1471 AKAMTNITNDR
+1471 NQAMTDITNNR
-1482 TNQQVND
+1482 TNQQVD
-1489 STNQALDDI
+1489 DTTSQALDSI
-1498 ALVTPDHIVRA
+1498 ALVTPEHIVRA
-1509 AARDAVKQQYEAKKH
+1509 GARDAVKQQYEAKKQ

-1546 NEKRALQNI
+1546 NEKLALQNI
-1555 NQAIANNDVKRVESN
+1555 NQAVTNNDVKRVETN

-1577 VEPHIVV
+1577 VQPHIVI
-1584 KPEAQEAIKAS
+1584 KPEAQQAIKAS
-1595 ADNQVESIKDTPHA
+1595 AENQVESIKDTPHA
-1609 TTDELDEANQQIND
+1609 TVDELDEANQLISD
-1623 TLKQGQQDID
+1623 TLKKAQQEIE
-1633 NTTQDA
+1633 NTNQDA
-1639 AVNDVRNQTIKAIE
+1639 AVTDVRNQTIKAIE

-1664 ALDNIDESN
+1664 ALDSIEEN
-1673 NNQLDAI
+1673 NKNQLDAI

-1691 NVAIAAL
+1691 DVAIDTL
-1698 NKIVNAI
+1698 NKIVNTI
-1705 KNDIAQNKTNAEVDQ
+1705 KNDIAQNKTNAEVDR
-1720 TEADGNNNIKVI
+1720 TETDGNDNIKVI

-1746 SAKAEAQNALID
+1746 GVKAEAQNALID

-1792 AQVNQNSIDAQNII
+1792 AQVNQDSINAQNII

-1848 IVQVEKELIKAKQQI
+1848 IAQVEKELIKAKQQI
-1863 AGAVTNADVA
+1863 ASAVTNADVA
-1873 YLLHDGKNE
+1873 YLLHDEKNE

-1890 NKKATAREQL
+1890 NRKASAREQL

-1913 NVQATVE
+1913 NIQATVE

-1951 TATLNLQTIHDLDV
+1951 TASLNLQTIHDLDV
-1965 HPIKKPDAEKTI
+1965 HPIKKPDVEKTI

-1985 HLVQNYR
+1985 ALVQNYR

-2069 TPEQLAKVKAL
+2069 TPEQLAKVKVL

-2091 VDEDATLNDIKKD
+2091 IDEDATLNDIKQH
-2104 TQLIIDE
+2104 TQFIVDE
-2111 ILAIKLPAEVIKAS
+2111 ILAIKLPAEATKVS
-2125 PKVGQPAPKV
+2125 PKVIQSAPKV
-2135 CTPIKKEDKQEVRKV
+2135 CTPIKKEETHESRKV
-2150 VKELPNTGSEEM
+2150 EKELPNTGSEGM
-2162 DLPLKELALI
+2162 DLPLKEFALI

-2179 RRRSKKEKES
+2179 RRRTKNEKES

>member
-32 PNGAQALTTDHN
+32 PNGAQALTTDNN
-44 VQGGSNQALPGNSQN
+44 VQSDTNQATPVNSQDKDVAN
-59 TNADT
+59 
-64 NRDIVNDSQN
+64 NRGLANSAQN
-74 TPNAHATDNTST
+74 TPNQSATTNQAT
-86 NQALTNHQNV
+86 NQALVNHNNGSIV
-96 DVANQVGPAPIQP
+96 NQATPTSVQSSTP
-109 SASPAQNNNN
+109 SAQNNNHTDGN
-119 SNANSTATEPAANTN
+119 TTATETVSNANN
-134 NNLASN
+134 NDVASN
-140 NNTLNVPNNTD
+140 NTTLNVPNKTNE
-151 NNDSARHLTLKEI
+151 NGSGGHLTLKEI

-177 VAIAEEASNR
+177 VAIAEPASNR

-196 PTDPNATPADPT
+196 PADPNATPADPG
-208 ATPADPTAGNGSAPV
+208 AAAAGNGGAPV

-236 ANNIGQNA
+236 ANNAGQNA
-244 PNEVLSFDDNNIRP
+244 PNEVLSFDDNSIRP
-258 STNRSVPTVTV
+258 STNRSVPSVTV
-269 VDNLPGY
+269 VDNLPGF
-276 TLINGGKVGVFSHA
+276 TLINGGKVGVLSHA
-290 MVRTSMFDSGD
+290 MVRTSMFEAGS
-301 AKNYQA
+301 NRTYQA
-307 QGNVI
+307 QGNVL
-312 ALGRIRGNDTNDHG
+312 ALGRISGTDASNHG
-326 DFNGIEKTL
+326 DFNGIEKSL

-346 FNTMTTK
+346 FNTMPTK
-353 NYQGMTNLIIKNAD
+353 NGQGATNVIIKNAD
-367 NDTVIGEKVVAYGPI
+367 TNDTIAEKTVEGGPTL
-382 WRLLKVPENVSH
+382 RLFKVPDNVRN

-409 RGIYQLRDG
+409 RGIYQLKDG
-418 YKYYDFVDS
+418 YKYYSFVDS

-459 KNNGNFG
+459 KNNGNSG
-466 ASFNTDD
+466 ASLDTDE

-494 FPSGN
+494 FPSNN
-499 SGVDINDMNVT
+499 SGVDVNDMNVT

-515 RIITIKSTGGGTGNS
+515 RVITIKSTGGGTTNS

-554 RTVTFNDTLTYKTYS
+554 RTVTFNDTLTYKTYT
-569 QDFINSPA
+569 QDFINSAA

-614 SLDIFNDLKRR
+614 SLDIFNDLKKR
-625 AQTILDENRNNV
+625 AQTILAENRNNV
-637 PLNKRVSQADIDSLA
+637 PLNKRVSQADIDTLT

-664 AENAVNRKVD
+664 AENAVNQKAD
-674 DMEDLVNQNDE
+674 QMEDLVNQNDE
-685 LTDEEKQAAIQV
+685 LIDEEKQAAIQV

-702 NEIIGN
+702 GNIIGD

-741 AKQAIRDKAA
+741 AKKAIRDKAT
-751 KQREIINHTPDA
+751 KQREIINATPDA
-763 TQDEIQDALNQLTTD
+763 TEDEIQDAINQLATD

-802 INTIGAVAPQ
+802 INTIGSVVPQ

-869 DDVDT
+869 ADVDN

-915 DATQEERQAAIEKV
+915 DATQEERQAAIDKV
-929 NAAVA
+929 NAAVTA
-934 VANTNILNA
+934 ANTNILNA
-943 NTNADVEQVKT
+943 NTNAEVEQVKT

-960 QAIEPAT
+960 QAITPAT
-967 KVKTDAKNAIDQSA
+967 KVKTDAKNAIDKSA
-981 ETQHNAIFNNNDAT
+981 ETQHNTIFNNNDAT
-995 LEEQQAAQQLLDQAV
+995 LEEQQAAQQLLDQAI
-1010 ATAKQNINTADTNQE
+1010 ATAKQNINAADTNQE

-1049 ARNAVNEKAREA
+1049 ARNVVNDKAREA

-1085 LKNRALNDIGVTST
+1085 LKNRALTDIGVTSTT

-1116 QPHVTKKQTATGVLT
+1116 QPHVTKKQTATGVLN

-1147 TTEEKQVALNQVDQD
+1147 TTEEKQVALNQVDQE

-1198 KKPAALAQTNQHYSA
+1198 KKPAALAQINQHYNA
-1213 KLVEINATPDATD
+1213 KLAEINATPDATN

-1330 DQVDAT
+1330 DQVDTT
-1336 TNQAINAIDNV
+1336 TNQALNAIDNV

-1383 EVALQALAKEKEK
+1383 EVASQALAKEKEK

-1421 KIIQPETKIKPAAR
+1421 KIIQPETKVKPAAR

-1447 QINQDKEA
+1447 KINQDKEA
-1455 TAEERQAAL
+1455 TAEERQVAL
-1464 DKINDLV
+1464 DKINEFV
-1471 AKAMTNITNDR
+1471 NQAMTDITNNR
-1482 TNQQVND
+1482 TNQQVD
-1489 STNQALDDI
+1489 DTTSQALDSI
-1498 ALVTPDHIVRA
+1498 ALVAPEHIVRA
-1509 AARDAVKQQYEAKKH
+1509 AARDAVKQQYEAKKQ

-1546 NEKRALQNI
+1546 NKKLALQNI
-1555 NQAIANNDVKRVESN
+1555 NQAVTNNDVKRVETN

-1577 VEPHIVV
+1577 VQPHIVI
-1584 KPEAQEAIKAS
+1584 KPEAQQAIKAS
-1595 ADNQVESIKDTPHA
+1595 AENQVESIKDTPHA
-1609 TTDELDEANQQIND
+1609 TVDELDEANQLISD
-1623 TLKQGQQDID
+1623 TLKQAQQEIE
-1633 NTTQDA
+1633 NTNQDA
-1639 AVNDVRNQTIKAIE
+1639 AVTDVRNQTIKAIE

-1664 ALDNIDESN
+1664 ALDSIEEN
-1673 NNQLDAI
+1673 NKNQLDAI

-1691 NVAIAAL
+1691 DVAIDTL
-1698 NKIVNAI
+1698 NKIVNTI
-1705 KNDIAQNKTNAEVDQ
+1705 KNDIAQNKTNAEVDR
-1720 TEADGNNNIKVI
+1720 TETDGNDNIKVI

-1746 SAKAEAQNALID
+1746 GVKAEAQNALID

-1792 AQVNQNSIDAQNII
+1792 AQVNQDSIDAQNII

-1841 DEEQNAA
+1841 DEEQNIA
-1848 IVQVEKELIKAKQQI
+1848 IAQVEKELIKAKQQI
-1863 AGAVTNADVA
+1863 ASAVTNADVA
-1873 YLLHDGKNE
+1873 YLLHDEKNE

-1890 NKKATAREQL
+1890 SRKASAREQL

-1913 NVQATVE
+1913 NIQATVE

-1951 TATLNLQTIHDLDV
+1951 TASLNLQTIHDLDV

-1985 HLVQNYR
+1985 ALVQNYR

-2036 LGDIEAV
+2036 LSDIEAV

-2069 TPEQLAKVKAL
+2069 TPEQLAKVKVL

-2091 VDEDATLNDIKKD
+2091 IDEDATLNDIKQH
-2104 TQLIIDE
+2104 TQFIVDE
-2111 ILAIKLPAEVIKAS
+2111 ILAIKLPAEAMKVS
-2125 PKVGQPAPKV
+2125 PKVIQPAPKV
-2135 CTPIKKEDKQEVRKV
+2135 CTPIKKEETHESRKV
-2150 VKELPNTGSEEM
+2150 EKELPNTGSEEM
-2162 DLPLKELALI
+2162 DLPLKEFALI

-2179 RRRSKKEKES
+2179 RRRTKNEKES

>member
-32 PNGAQALTTDHN
+32 PNGAQALTTDNN
-44 VQGGSNQALPGNSQN
+44 VQSDTNQATPVNSQ
-59 TNADT
+59 DT
-64 NRDIVNDSQN
+64 NVANNRGLANSAQN
-74 TPNAHATDNTST
+74 TPNQSATTNQST
-86 NQALTNHQNV
+86 NQALVNHNNGSI
-96 DVANQVGPAPIQP
+96 ANQATPTSVQSSTP
-109 SASPAQNNNN
+109 SVQNNNHTDGN
-119 SNANSTATEPAANTN
+119 TTATETVSNANN
-134 NNLASN
+134 NDVVSN
-140 NNTLNVPNNTD
+140 NTTLNVPNKTNE
-151 NNDSARHLTLKEI
+151 NGSGGHLTLKEI

-177 VAIAEEASNR
+177 VAIAEQASNR

-196 PTDPNATPADPT
+196 PADPNATPADPAVAAANGTVPAGNT
-208 ATPADPTAGNGSAPV
+208 AT
-223 AITAPYTPTTDPN
+223 YTPTTDPN
-236 ANNIGQNA
+236 ANNAGQNA
-244 PNEVLSFDDNNIRP
+244 PNEVLSFDDNGIRP
-258 STNRSVPTVTV
+258 STNRSVPTVNV
-269 VDNLPGY
+269 VNNLPGF

-301 AKNYQA
+301 NKNYQA

-312 ALGRIRGNDTNDHG
+312 ALGRIHGTDTNDHG

-353 NYQGMTNLIIKNAD
+353 NGQGATNVIIKNAD
-367 NDTVIGEKVVAYGPI
+367 TNDTIAEKTVEGGPTL
-382 WRLLKVPENVSH
+382 RLFKVPDNVRN

-409 RGIYQLRDG
+409 RGIYQLKDG
-418 YKYYDFVDS
+418 YKYYSFVDS

-473 FVYKIQLPEGV
+473 FVYKVQLPEGV

-494 FPSGN
+494 FPSSN
-499 SGVDINDMNVT
+499 SGVDMNDFNVT

-515 RIITIKSTGGGTGNS
+515 RVITIKSTGGGSGNS

-554 RTVTFNDTLTYKTYS
+554 RTVTFNDTLTYKTYT

-614 SLDIFNDLKRR
+614 SLDIFNSLKRR

-637 PLNKRVSQADIDSLA
+637 PLNKRVSQADIDALA

-664 AENAVNRKVD
+664 AENAVNQKVNQ
-674 DMEDLVNQNDE
+674 MEDLVNQNDE
-685 LTDEEKQAAIQV
+685 LTDEEKQDAIQV
-697 IEEHK
+697 IEQHK
-702 NEIIGN
+702 DEIIGN

-741 AKQAIRDKAA
+741 AKKAIRDKAT
-751 KQREIINHTPDA
+751 KQRGIINATPDA
-763 TQDEIQDALNQLTTD
+763 TEDEIQDAINQLATD

-802 INTIGAVAPQ
+802 INTIGAVVPQ
-812 VTHKQAARDA
+812 VTHKKAARDA

-829 KRQQINSNREATQ
+829 KRQQINNNREATQ
-842 EEKNAALNEL
+842 EEKDAALNEL

-869 DDVDT
+869 ADVDN

-915 DATQEERQAAIEKV
+915 DATQEERQAAIDKV
-929 NAAVA
+929 NAAVTA
-934 VANTNILNA
+934 ANTNILNA
-943 NTNADVEQVKT
+943 NTNANVEQVKT

-960 QAIEPAT
+960 QAITPAT
-967 KVKTDAKNAIDQSA
+967 KVKTDAKNAIDKSA
-981 ETQHNAIFNNNDAT
+981 ETQHNTIFNNNDAT

-1010 ATAKQNINTADTNQE
+1010 ATAKQNINAADTNQE

-1049 ARNAVNEKAREA
+1049 ARNVVNDKAREA

-1085 LKNRALNDIGVTST
+1085 LKNRALTDIGVTSTT

-1116 QPHVTKKQTATGVLT
+1116 QPHVTKKQTATGVLN

-1147 TTEEKQVALNQVDQD
+1147 TTEEKQVALNQVDQE

-1198 KKPAALAQTNQHYSA
+1198 KKPAALAQINQHYNA
-1213 KLVEINATPDATD
+1213 KLAEINATPDATN

-1302 DEEKQAAVNQINQL
+1302 DEEKQAAVNQINQF
-1316 KDQAFNQINQNQTN
+1316 KDQAFNQNQTN

-1336 TNQAINAIDNV
+1336 TNQAVNAIDNV

-1383 EVALQALAKEKEK
+1383 EVASQALAKEKEK

-1421 KIIQPETKIKPAAR
+1421 KIIQPETKVKPAAR

-1447 QINQDKEA
+1447 KINQDKEA
-1455 TAEERQAAL
+1455 TAEERQVAL
-1464 DKINDLV
+1464 DKINEFV
-1471 AKAMTNITNDR
+1471 NQAMTDITNNR
-1482 TNQQVND
+1482 TNQQVD
-1489 STNQALDDI
+1489 DTTSQALDSI
-1498 ALVTPDHIVRA
+1498 ALVTPEHIVRA
-1509 AARDAVKQQYEAKKH
+1509 GARDAVKQQYEAKKQ

-1546 NEKRALQNI
+1546 NEKLALQNI
-1555 NQAIANNDVKRVESN
+1555 NQAVTNNDVKRVETN

-1577 VEPHIVV
+1577 VQPHIVI
-1584 KPEAQEAIKAS
+1584 KPEAQQAIKAS
-1595 ADNQVESIKDTPHA
+1595 AENQVESIKDTPHA
-1609 TTDELDEANQQIND
+1609 TVDELDEANQLISD
-1623 TLKQGQQDID
+1623 TLKQAQQEIE
-1633 NTTQDA
+1633 NTNQDA
-1639 AVNDVRNQTIKAIE
+1639 AVTDVRNQTIKAIE

-1664 ALDNIDESN
+1664 ALDSIEEN
-1673 NNQLDAI
+1673 NKNQLDAI
-1680 RNTLDTTQDER
+1680 RDTLDTTQDER
-1691 NVAIAAL
+1691 DVAIDTL
-1698 NKIVNAI
+1698 NKIVNTI
-1705 KNDIAQNKTNAEVDQ
+1705 KNDIAQNKTNAEVDR
-1720 TEADGNNNIKVI
+1720 TETDGNDNIKVI
-1732 LPKVQVKPAARQSV
+1732 LPKVQVKPSARQSV
-1746 SAKAEAQNALID
+1746 GVKAEAQNALID

-1792 AQVNQNSIDAQNII
+1792 AQVNQDSINAQNII

-1848 IVQVEKELIKAKQQI
+1848 IAQVEKELIKAKQQI
-1863 AGAVTNADVA
+1863 ASAVTNADVA
-1873 YLLHDGKNE
+1873 YLLHDEKNE

-1890 NKKATAREQL
+1890 NRKASAREQL

-1913 NVQATVE
+1913 NIQATVE

-1951 TATLNLQTIHDLDV
+1951 TASLNIQTIHDLDV

-1985 HLVQNYR
+1985 ALVQNYR

-2036 LGDIEAV
+2036 LSDIEAV

-2069 TPEQLAKVKAL
+2069 TPEQLAKVKVL

-2091 VDEDATLNDIKKD
+2091 IDEDATLNDIKQH
-2104 TQLIIDE
+2104 TQFIVDE
-2111 ILAIKLPAEVIKAS
+2111 ILAIKLPAEATKVS
-2125 PKVGQPAPKV
+2125 PKVIQSAPKV
-2135 CTPIKKEDKQEVRKV
+2135 CTPIKKEEIHESRKV
-2150 VKELPNTGSEEM
+2150 EKELPNTGSEGM
-2162 DLPLKELALI
+2162 DLPLKEFALI

-2179 RRRSKKEKES
+2179 RRRTKNEKES

>member
-32 PNGAQALTTDHN
+32 PNGAQALTTDNN
-44 VQGGSNQALPGNSQN
+44 VQSDTNQATPVNSQDKDVAN
-59 TNADT
+59 
-64 NRDIVNDSQN
+64 NRGLANSAQN
-74 TPNAHATDNTST
+74 TPNQSATTNQAT
-86 NQALTNHQNV
+86 NQALVNHNNGSIV
-96 DVANQVGPAPIQP
+96 NQATPTSVQSSTP
-109 SASPAQNNNN
+109 SAQNNNHTDGN
-119 SNANSTATEPAANTN
+119 TTATETVSNANN
-134 NNLASN
+134 NDVASN
-140 NNTLNVPNNTD
+140 NTTLNVPNKTNE
-151 NNDSARHLTLKEI
+151 NGSGGHLTLKEI

-177 VAIAEEASNR
+177 VAIAEPASNR

-196 PTDPNATPADPT
+196 PADPNATPADPG
-208 ATPADPTAGNGSAPV
+208 AAAAGNGGAPV

-236 ANNIGQNA
+236 ANNAGQNA
-244 PNEVLSFDDNNIRP
+244 PNEVLSFDDNSIRP
-258 STNRSVPTVTV
+258 STNRSVPSVTV
-269 VDNLPGY
+269 VDNLPGF
-276 TLINGGKVGVFSHA
+276 TLINGGKVGVLSHA
-290 MVRTSMFDSGD
+290 MVRTSMFEAGS
-301 AKNYQA
+301 NRTYQA
-307 QGNVI
+307 QGNVL
-312 ALGRIRGNDTNDHG
+312 ALGRISGTDASNHG
-326 DFNGIEKTL
+326 DFNGIEKSL

-346 FNTMTTK
+346 FNTMPTK
-353 NYQGMTNLIIKNAD
+353 NGQGATNVIIKNAD
-367 NDTVIGEKVVAYGPI
+367 TNDTIAEKTVEGGPTL
-382 WRLLKVPENVSH
+382 RLFKVPDNVRN

-409 RGIYQLRDG
+409 RGIYQLKDG
-418 YKYYDFVDS
+418 YKYYSFVDS

-459 KNNGNFG
+459 KNNGNSG
-466 ASFNTDD
+466 ASLDTDE

-494 FPSGN
+494 FPSNN
-499 SGVDINDMNVT
+499 SGVDVNDMNVT

-515 RIITIKSTGGGTGNS
+515 RVITIKSTGGGTTNS

-554 RTVTFNDTLTYKTYS
+554 RTVTFNDTLTYKTYT
-569 QDFINSPA
+569 QDFINSAA

-614 SLDIFNDLKRR
+614 SLDIFNDLKKR
-625 AQTILDENRNNV
+625 AQTILAENRNNV
-637 PLNKRVSQADIDSLA
+637 PLNKRVSQADIDTLT

-664 AENAVNRKVD
+664 AENAVNQKAD
-674 DMEDLVNQNDE
+674 QMEDLVNQNDE

-702 NEIIGN
+702 GNIIGD

-741 AKQAIRDKAA
+741 AKKAIRDKAT
-751 KQREIINHTPDA
+751 KQREIINATPDA
-763 TQDEIQDALNQLTTD
+763 TEDEIQDAINQLATD

-802 INTIGAVAPQ
+802 INTIGSVVPQ

-869 DDVDT
+869 ADVDN

-915 DATQEERQAAIEKV
+915 DATQEERQAAIDKV
-929 NAAVA
+929 NAAVTA
-934 VANTNILNA
+934 ANTNILNA
-943 NTNADVEQVKT
+943 NTNAEVEQVKT

-960 QAIEPAT
+960 QAITPAT
-967 KVKTDAKNAIDQSA
+967 KVKTDAKNAIDKSA
-981 ETQHNAIFNNNDAT
+981 ETQHNTIFNNNDAT

-1010 ATAKQNINTADTNQE
+1010 ATAKQNINAADTNQE

-1049 ARNAVNEKAREA
+1049 ARNVVNDKAREA

-1085 LKNRALNDIGVTST
+1085 LKNRALTDIGVTSTT

-1116 QPHVTKKQTATGVLT
+1116 QPHVTKKQTATGVLN

-1147 TTEEKQVALNQVDQD
+1147 TTEEKQVALNQVDQE

-1198 KKPAALAQTNQHYSA
+1198 KKPAALAQINQHYNA
-1213 KLVEINATPDATD
+1213 KLAEINATPDATN

-1246 IKQANTNAEV
+1246 IKQANANAEV

-1330 DQVDAT
+1330 DQVDTT
-1336 TNQAINAIDNV
+1336 TNQALNAIDNV

-1383 EVALQALAKEKEK
+1383 EVASQALAKEKEK

-1421 KIIQPETKIKPAAR
+1421 KIIQPETKVKPAAR

-1447 QINQDKEA
+1447 KINQDKEA
-1455 TAEERQAAL
+1455 TAEERQVAL
-1464 DKINDLV
+1464 DKINEFV
-1471 AKAMTNITNDR
+1471 NQAMTDITNNR
-1482 TNQQVND
+1482 TNQQVD
-1489 STNQALDDI
+1489 DTTSQALDSI
-1498 ALVTPDHIVRA
+1498 ALVAPEHIVRA
-1509 AARDAVKQQYEAKKH
+1509 AARDAVKQQYEAKKQ

-1546 NEKRALQNI
+1546 NKKLALQNI
-1555 NQAIANNDVKRVESN
+1555 NQAVTNNDVKRVETN

-1577 VEPHIVV
+1577 VQPHIVI
-1584 KPEAQEAIKAS
+1584 KPEAQQAIKAS
-1595 ADNQVESIKDTPHA
+1595 AENQVESIKDTPHA
-1609 TTDELDEANQQIND
+1609 TVDELDEANQLISD
-1623 TLKQGQQDID
+1623 TLKQAQQEIE
-1633 NTTQDA
+1633 NTNQDA
-1639 AVNDVRNQTIKAIE
+1639 AVTDVRNQTIKAIE

-1664 ALDNIDESN
+1664 ALDSIEEN
-1673 NNQLDAI
+1673 NKNQLDAI

-1691 NVAIAAL
+1691 DVAIDTL
-1698 NKIVNAI
+1698 NKIVNTI
-1705 KNDIAQNKTNAEVDQ
+1705 KNDIAQNKTNAEVDR
-1720 TEADGNNNIKVI
+1720 TETDGNDNIKVI

-1746 SAKAEAQNALID
+1746 GVKAEAQNALID

-1792 AQVNQNSIDAQNII
+1792 AQVNQDSIDAQNII

-1841 DEEQNAA
+1841 DEEQNIA
-1848 IVQVEKELIKAKQQI
+1848 IAQVEKELIKAKQQI
-1863 AGAVTNADVA
+1863 ASAVTNADVA
-1873 YLLHDGKNE
+1873 YLLHDEKNE

-1890 NKKATAREQL
+1890 SRKASAREQL

-1913 NVQATVE
+1913 NIQATVE

-1951 TATLNLQTIHDLDV
+1951 TASLNLQTIHDLDV

-1985 HLVQNYR
+1985 ALVQNYR

-2036 LGDIEAV
+2036 LSDIEAV

-2069 TPEQLAKVKAL
+2069 TPEQLAKVKVL

-2091 VDEDATLNDIKKD
+2091 IDEDATLNDIKQH
-2104 TQLIIDE
+2104 TQFIVDE
-2111 ILAIKLPAEVIKAS
+2111 ILAIKLPAEAMKVS
-2125 PKVGQPAPKV
+2125 PKVIQPAPKV
-2135 CTPIKKEDKQEVRKV
+2135 CTPIKKEETHESRKV
-2150 VKELPNTGSEEM
+2150 EKELPNTGSEEM
-2162 DLPLKELALI
+2162 DLPLKEFALI

-2179 RRRSKKEKES
+2179 RRRTKNEKES

>member
-32 PNGAQALTTDHN
+32 PNGAQALTTDNN
-44 VQGGSNQALPGNSQN
+44 VQSDTNQATPVNSQ
-59 TNADT
+59 DT
-64 NRDIVNDSQN
+64 NVANNRGLANSAQN
-74 TPNAHATDNTST
+74 TPNQSATTNQST
-86 NQALTNHQNV
+86 NQALVNHNNGSI
-96 DVANQVGPAPIQP
+96 ANQATPTSVQSSTP
-109 SASPAQNNNN
+109 SAQNNNHTDGN
-119 SNANSTATEPAANTN
+119 TTATETVSNANNKDVV
-134 NNLASN
+134 SN
-140 NNTLNVPNNTD
+140 NTTLNVPNKTNE
-151 NNDSARHLTLKEI
+151 NGSGGHLTLKEI

-177 VAIAEEASNR
+177 VAIAEQASNR

-196 PTDPNATPADPT
+196 PADPNATPADP
-208 ATPADPTAGNGSAPV
+208 AAAAAGNGDAPV

-236 ANNIGQNA
+236 ANNAGQNA
-244 PNEVLSFDDNNIRP
+244 PNEVLSFDDNGIRP
-258 STNRSVPTVTV
+258 STNRSVPSVTV
-269 VDNLPGY
+269 VDNLPGF

-312 ALGRIRGNDTNDHG
+312 ALGRIKGNDTNDHG
-326 DFNGIEKTL
+326 DFNGIEKSL

-353 NYQGMTNLIIKNAD
+353 NYQGVTNLIIKNAD
-367 NDTVIGEKVVAYGPI
+367 NDTVIAEKSVAYGPI
-382 WRLLKVPENVSH
+382 WRLFKVPENVSH

-473 FVYKIQLPEGV
+473 FVYKVQLPEGV

-494 FPSGN
+494 FPSSN
-499 SGVDINDMNVT
+499 SGVDMNDFNVT

-515 RIITIKSTGGGTGNS
+515 RVITIKSTGGGSGNS

-554 RTVTFNDTLTYKTYS
+554 RTVTFNDTLTYKTYT

-637 PLNKRVSQADIDSLA
+637 PLNKRVSQEDIDSLT

-664 AENAVNRKVD
+664 AENAVNKKVD
-674 DMEDLVNQNDE
+674 QMEDLVNQNDE

-741 AKQAIRDKAA
+741 AKKAIRDKAT
-751 KQREIINHTPDA
+751 KQREIINATPDA
-763 TQDEIQDALNQLTTD
+763 TEDEIQDALNQLATD

-796 TAKNNG
+796 IAKNNG
-802 INTIGAVAPQ
+802 INTIGAVVPQ

-869 DDVDT
+869 ADVDN

-915 DATQEERQAAIEKV
+915 DATQEERQAAIDKV
-929 NAAVA
+929 NAAVTA
-934 VANTNILNA
+934 ANTNILNA

-960 QAIEPAT
+960 QAITPAT
-967 KVKTDAKNAIDQSA
+967 KVKTDAKNAIDKSA
-981 ETQHNAIFNNNDAT
+981 ETQHNTIFNNNDAT

-1010 ATAKQNINTADTNQE
+1010 ATAKQNINAADTNQE

-1049 ARNAVNEKAREA
+1049 ARNAVNDKAREA

-1085 LKNRALNDIGVTST
+1085 LKNRALTDIGVTSTT

-1116 QPHVTKKQTATGVLT
+1116 QPHVTKKQTATGVLN

-1147 TTEEKQVALNQVDQD
+1147 TTEEKQVALNQVDQE

-1198 KKPAALAQTNQHYSA
+1198 KKPAALAQINQHYNA
-1213 KLVEINATPDATD
+1213 KLAEINATPDATN

-1316 KDQAFNQINQNQTN
+1316 KDQAINQINQNQTN
-1330 DQVDAT
+1330 DQVDTT
-1336 TNQAINAIDNV
+1336 TNQAVNAIDNV

-1383 EVALQALAKEKEK
+1383 EVASQALAKEKEK

-1421 KIIQPETKIKPAAR
+1421 KIIQPETKVKPAAR

-1447 QINQDKEA
+1447 KINQDKEA
-1455 TAEERQAAL
+1455 TAEERQVAL
-1464 DKINDLV
+1464 DKINEFV
-1471 AKAMTNITNDR
+1471 NQAMTDITNNR
-1482 TNQQVND
+1482 TNQQVD
-1489 STNQALDDI
+1489 DTTSQALDSI
-1498 ALVTPDHIVRA
+1498 ALVAPEHIVRA
-1509 AARDAVKQQYEAKKH
+1509 AARDAVKQQYEAKKQ

-1546 NEKRALQNI
+1546 NEKLALQNI
-1555 NQAIANNDVKRVESN
+1555 NQAVTNNDVKRVETN

-1577 VEPHIVV
+1577 VQPHIVI
-1584 KPEAQEAIKAS
+1584 KPEAQQAIKAT
-1595 ADNQVESIKDTPHA
+1595 AENQVESIKDTPHA
-1609 TTDELDEANQQIND
+1609 TVDELDEANQLISD
-1623 TLKQGQQDID
+1623 TLKQAQQEIE
-1633 NTTQDA
+1633 NTNQDA
-1639 AVNDVRNQTIKAIE
+1639 AVTDVRNQTIKAIE

-1664 ALDNIDESN
+1664 ALDSIEEN
-1673 NNQLDAI
+1673 NKNQLDAI

-1691 NVAIAAL
+1691 DVAIDTL
-1698 NKIVNAI
+1698 NKIVNTI
-1705 KNDIAQNKTNAEVDQ
+1705 KNDIAQNKTNAEVDR
-1720 TEADGNNNIKVI
+1720 TETDGNDNIKVI

-1746 SAKAEAQNALID
+1746 GVKAEAQNALID

-1792 AQVNQNSIDAQNII
+1792 AQVNQDSIDAQNII

-1841 DEEQNAA
+1841 DEEQNIA
-1848 IVQVEKELIKAKQQI
+1848 IAQVEKELIKAKQQI
-1863 AGAVTNADVA
+1863 ASAVTNADVA
-1873 YLLHDGKNE
+1873 YLLHDEKNE

-1890 NKKATAREQL
+1890 NRKASAREQL

-1913 NVQATVE
+1913 NIQATVE

-1951 TATLNLQTIHDLDV
+1951 TASLNLQTIHDLDV

-1985 HLVQNYR
+1985 ALVQNYR
-1992 KVSDRN
+1992 KVSNRN

-2036 LGDIEAV
+2036 LSDIEAV

-2069 TPEQLAKVKAL
+2069 TPEQLAKVKVL

-2091 VDEDATLNDIKKD
+2091 IDEDATLNDIKQH
-2104 TQLIIDE
+2104 TQFIVDE
-2111 ILAIKLPAEVIKAS
+2111 ILAIKLPAEATKVS
-2125 PKVGQPAPKV
+2125 PKEIQPAPKV
-2135 CTPIKKEDKQEVRKV
+2135 CTPIKKEETHESRKV
-2150 VKELPNTGSEEM
+2150 EKELPNTGSEGM
-2162 DLPLKELALI
+2162 DLPLKEFALI

-2179 RRRSKKEKES
+2179 RRRTKNEKES

>member
-32 PNGAQALTTDHN
+32 PNGAQALTTDNN
-44 VQGGSNQALPGNSQN
+44 VQSDTNQATPVNSQ
-59 TNADT
+59 DT
-64 NRDIVNDSQN
+64 NVANNRGLANSAQN
-74 TPNAHATDNTST
+74 TPNQSATTNQST
-86 NQALTNHQNV
+86 NQALVNHNNGSI
-96 DVANQVGPAPIQP
+96 ANQATPAPIQP
-109 SASPAQNNNN
+109 SASPAQNNNH
-119 SNANSTATEPAANTN
+119 SDANSTATETVSNAN
-134 NNLASN
+134 NNDVVSN
-140 NNTLNVPNNTD
+140 NTTLNVPNRTNE
-151 NNDSARHLTLKEI
+151 NGSGGHLTLKEI

-177 VAIAEEASNR
+177 VAIAEQASNR

-196 PTDPNATPADPT
+196 PADPNATPADP
-208 ATPADPTAGNGSAPV
+208 AAAAAGNGGAPV

-236 ANNIGQNA
+236 ANNAGQNA
-244 PNEVLSFDDNNIRP
+244 PNEVLSFDDNGIRP
-258 STNRSVPTVTV
+258 STNRSVPSVTV
-269 VDNLPGY
+269 VDNLPGF

-312 ALGRIRGNDTNDHG
+312 ALGRIKGNDTNDHG
-326 DFNGIEKTL
+326 DFNGIEKSL

-353 NYQGMTNLIIKNAD
+353 NYQGVTNLIIKNAD
-367 NDTVIGEKVVAYGPI
+367 NDTVIAGKSVAYGPI
-382 WRLLKVPENVSH
+382 WRLFKVPDNVSH

-473 FVYKIQLPEGV
+473 FVYKVQLPEGV

-494 FPSGN
+494 FPSSN
-499 SGVDINDMNVT
+499 SGVDMNDFNVT

-515 RIITIKSTGGGTGNS
+515 RVITIKSTGGGSGNS

-554 RTVTFNDTLTYKTYS
+554 RTVTFNDTLTYKTYT

-614 SLDIFNDLKRR
+614 SLDIFNGLKRR

-637 PLNKRVSQADIDSLA
+637 PLNKRVSQADIDSLT

-664 AENAVNRKVD
+664 AENAVNKKVD
-674 DMEDLVNQNDE
+674 QMEDLVNQNDE

-702 NEIIGN
+702 NEIIGD

-714 DDGVTRIKDQGI
+714 DAGVTRIKDQGI

-741 AKQAIRDKAA
+741 AKKAIRDKAT
-751 KQREIINHTPDA
+751 KQREIINATPDA
-763 TQDEIQDALNQLTTD
+763 TEDEIQDAINQLATD

-802 INTIGAVAPQ
+802 INTIGAVVPQ
-812 VTHKQAARDA
+812 VTHKKAARDA

-842 EEKNAALNEL
+842 EEKDAALNEL

-869 DDVDT
+869 ADVDN

-915 DATQEERQAAIEKV
+915 DATQEERQAAIDKV
-929 NAAVA
+929 NAAVTA
-934 VANTNILNA
+934 ANTNILNA
-943 NTNADVEQVKT
+943 NTNANVEQVKT

-960 QAIEPAT
+960 QAITPAT
-967 KVKTDAKNAIDQSA
+967 KVKTDAKNAIDKSA
-981 ETQHNAIFNNNDAT
+981 ETQHNTIFNNDAT

-1010 ATAKQNINTADTNQE
+1010 ATAKQNINAADTNQE

-1049 ARNAVNEKAREA
+1049 ARNAVNDKAREA

-1085 LKNRALNDIGVTST
+1085 LKNRALTDIGVTSTT

-1116 QPHVTKKQTATGVLT
+1116 QPHVTKKQTATGVLN

-1147 TTEEKQVALNQVDQD
+1147 TTEEKQVALNQVDQE
-1162 LATAINNINQADTN
+1162 LATAINNINQAD
-1176 AEVDQAQQ
+1176 
-1184 LGTKAINAI
+1184 
-1193 QPNIV
+1193 
-1198 KKPAALAQTNQHYSA
+1198 
-1213 KLVEINATPDATD
+1213 
-1226 DEKNAAINTLNQDRQ
+1226 
-1241 QAIES
+1241 
-1246 IKQANTNAEV
+1246 TNAEV

-1336 TNQAINAIDNV
+1336 TNQAVNAIDNV

-1383 EVALQALAKEKEK
+1383 EVASQALTKEKEK

-1421 KIIQPETKIKPAAR
+1421 KIIQPETKVKPAAR

-1447 QINQDKEA
+1447 KINQDKEA
-1455 TAEERQAAL
+1455 TAEERQVAL
-1464 DKINDLV
+1464 DKINEFV
-1471 AKAMTNITNDR
+1471 NQAMTDITNNR
-1482 TNQQVND
+1482 TNQQVD
-1489 STNQALDDI
+1489 DTTSQALDSI
-1498 ALVTPDHIVRA
+1498 ALVTPEHIVRA
-1509 AARDAVKQQYEAKKH
+1509 GARDAVKQQYEAKKQ

-1546 NEKRALQNI
+1546 NEKLALQNI
-1555 NQAIANNDVKRVESN
+1555 NQAVTNNDVKRVETN

-1577 VEPHIVV
+1577 VQHHIVI
-1584 KPEAQEAIKAS
+1584 KPEEQQAIKAS
-1595 ADNQVESIKDTPHA
+1595 AENQVESIKDTPHA
-1609 TTDELDEANQQIND
+1609 TVDELDEANQLISD
-1623 TLKQGQQDID
+1623 TLKKAQQEIE
-1633 NTTQDA
+1633 NTNQDA
-1639 AVNDVRNQTIKAIE
+1639 AVTDVRNQTIKAIE

-1664 ALDNIDESN
+1664 ALDSIEEN
-1673 NNQLDAI
+1673 NKNQLDAI

-1691 NVAIAAL
+1691 DVAIDTL
-1698 NKIVNAI
+1698 NKIVNTI
-1705 KNDIAQNKTNAEVDQ
+1705 KNDIAQNKTNAEVDR
-1720 TEADGNNNIKVI
+1720 TETDGNDNIKVI

-1746 SAKAEAQNALID
+1746 GVKAEAQNALID

-1792 AQVNQNSIDAQNII
+1792 AQVNQDSINAQNII

-1848 IVQVEKELIKAKQQI
+1848 IAQVEKELIKAKQQI
-1863 AGAVTNADVA
+1863 ASAVTNADVA
-1873 YLLHDGKNE
+1873 YLLHDEKNE

-1890 NKKATAREQL
+1890 NRKASAREQL

-1913 NVQATVE
+1913 NIQATVE

-1951 TATLNLQTIHDLDV
+1951 TASLNLQTIHDLDV

-1985 HLVQNYR
+1985 ALVQNYR

-2036 LGDIEAV
+2036 LSDIEAV

-2069 TPEQLAKVKAL
+2069 TPEQLAKVKVL

-2091 VDEDATLNDIKKD
+2091 IDEDATLNDIKQH
-2104 TQLIIDE
+2104 TQFIVDE
-2111 ILAIKLPAEVIKAS
+2111 ILAIKLPAEATKVS
-2125 PKVGQPAPKV
+2125 PKVIQSAPKV
-2135 CTPIKKEDKQEVRKV
+2135 CTPIIKEETHESRKV
-2150 VKELPNTGSEEM
+2150 EKELPNTGSEGM
-2162 DLPLKELALI
+2162 DLPLKEFALI

-2179 RRRSKKEKES
+2179 RRRTKNEKES

>member
-32 PNGAQALTTDHN
+32 PNGAQALTTDNN
-44 VQGGSNQALPGNSQN
+44 VQSDTNQATPVNSQ
-59 TNADT
+59 DT
-64 NRDIVNDSQN
+64 NVANNRGLANSAQN
-74 TPNAHATDNTST
+74 TPNQSATTNQST
-86 NQALTNHQNV
+86 NQALVNHNNGSI
-96 DVANQVGPAPIQP
+96 ANQATPTSVQSSTP
-109 SASPAQNNNN
+109 SAQNNNHTDGN
-119 SNANSTATEPAANTN
+119 TTATETVSNANNKDVV
-134 NNLASN
+134 SN
-140 NNTLNVPNNTD
+140 NTTLNVPNKTNE
-151 NNDSARHLTLKEI
+151 NGSGGHLTLKEI

-177 VAIAEEASNR
+177 VAIAEQASNR

-196 PTDPNATPADPT
+196 PADPNATPADP
-208 ATPADPTAGNGSAPV
+208 AAAAAGNGGAPV

-236 ANNIGQNA
+236 ANNAGQNA
-244 PNEVLSFDDNNIRP
+244 PNEVLSFDDNGIRP
-258 STNRSVPTVTV
+258 STNRSVPSVTV
-269 VDNLPGY
+269 VDNLPGF

-312 ALGRIRGNDTNDHG
+312 ALGRIKGNDTNDHG
-326 DFNGIEKTL
+326 DFNGIEKSL

-353 NYQGMTNLIIKNAD
+353 NYQGVTNLIIKNAD
-367 NDTVIGEKVVAYGPI
+367 NDTVIAEKSVAYGPI
-382 WRLLKVPENVSH
+382 WRLFKVPENVSH

-473 FVYKIQLPEGV
+473 FVYKVQLPEGV

-494 FPSGN
+494 FPSSN
-499 SGVDINDMNVT
+499 SGVDMNDFNVT

-515 RIITIKSTGGGTGNS
+515 RVITIKSTGGGSGNS

-554 RTVTFNDTLTYKTYS
+554 RTVTFNDTLTYKTYT

-637 PLNKRVSQADIDSLA
+637 PLNKRVSQADIDSLT

-664 AENAVNRKVD
+664 AENAVNKKVD
-674 DMEDLVNQNDE
+674 QMEDLVNQNDE

-741 AKQAIRDKAA
+741 AKKAIRDKAT
-751 KQREIINHTPDA
+751 KQREIINATPDA
-763 TQDEIQDALNQLTTD
+763 TEDEIQDALNQLATD

-796 TAKNNG
+796 IAKNNG
-802 INTIGAVAPQ
+802 INTIGAVVPQ

-869 DDVDT
+869 ADVDN

-915 DATQEERQAAIEKV
+915 DATQEERQAAIDKV
-929 NAAVA
+929 NAAVTA
-934 VANTNILNA
+934 ANTNILNA

-960 QAIEPAT
+960 QAITPAT
-967 KVKTDAKNAIDQSA
+967 KVKTDAKNAIDKSA
-981 ETQHNAIFNNNDAT
+981 ETQHNTIFNNNDAT

-1010 ATAKQNINTADTNQE
+1010 ATAKQNINAADTNQE

-1049 ARNAVNEKAREA
+1049 ARNAVNDKAREA

-1085 LKNRALNDIGVTST
+1085 LKNRALTDIGVTSTT

-1116 QPHVTKKQTATGVLT
+1116 QPHVTKKQTATGVLN

-1147 TTEEKQVALNQVDQD
+1147 TTEEKQVALNQVDQE

-1198 KKPAALAQTNQHYSA
+1198 KKPAALAQINQHYNA
-1213 KLVEINATPDATD
+1213 KLAEINATPDATN

-1316 KDQAFNQINQNQTN
+1316 KDQAINQINQNQTN
-1330 DQVDAT
+1330 DQVDTT
-1336 TNQAINAIDNV
+1336 TNQAVNAIDNV

-1383 EVALQALAKEKEK
+1383 EVASQALAKEKEK

-1421 KIIQPETKIKPAAR
+1421 KIIQPETKVKPAAR

-1447 QINQDKEA
+1447 KINQDKEA
-1455 TAEERQAAL
+1455 TAEERQVAL
-1464 DKINDLV
+1464 DKINEFV
-1471 AKAMTNITNDR
+1471 NQAMTDITNNR
-1482 TNQQVND
+1482 TNQQVD
-1489 STNQALDDI
+1489 DTTSQALDSI
-1498 ALVTPDHIVRA
+1498 ALVAPEHIVRA
-1509 AARDAVKQQYEAKKH
+1509 AARDAVKQQYEAKKQ

-1546 NEKRALQNI
+1546 NEKLALQNI
-1555 NQAIANNDVKRVESN
+1555 NQAVTNNDVKRVETN

-1577 VEPHIVV
+1577 VQPHIVI
-1584 KPEAQEAIKAS
+1584 KPEAQQAIKAT
-1595 ADNQVESIKDTPHA
+1595 AENQVESIKDTPHA
-1609 TTDELDEANQQIND
+1609 TVDELDEANQLISD
-1623 TLKQGQQDID
+1623 TLKQAQQEIE
-1633 NTTQDA
+1633 NTNQDA
-1639 AVNDVRNQTIKAIE
+1639 AVTDVRNQTIKAIE

-1664 ALDNIDESN
+1664 ALDSIEEN
-1673 NNQLDAI
+1673 NKNQLDAI

-1691 NVAIAAL
+1691 DVAIDTL
-1698 NKIVNAI
+1698 NKIVNTI
-1705 KNDIAQNKTNAEVDQ
+1705 KNDIAQNKTNAEVDR
-1720 TEADGNNNIKVI
+1720 TETDGNDNIKVI

-1746 SAKAEAQNALID
+1746 GVKAEAQNALID

-1792 AQVNQNSIDAQNII
+1792 AQVNQDSIDAQNII

-1831 NLIKANNEAT
+1831 NLSKANNEAT
-1841 DEEQNAA
+1841 DEEQNIA
-1848 IVQVEKELIKAKQQI
+1848 IAQVEKELIKAKQQI
-1863 AGAVTNADVA
+1863 ASAVTNADVA
-1873 YLLHDGKNE
+1873 YLLHDEKNE

-1890 NKKATAREQL
+1890 NRKASAREQL

-1913 NVQATVE
+1913 NIQATVE

-1951 TATLNLQTIHDLDV
+1951 TASLNLQTIHDLDV

-1985 HLVQNYR
+1985 ALVQNYR
-1992 KVSDRN
+1992 KVSNRN

-2036 LGDIEAV
+2036 LSDIEAV

-2069 TPEQLAKVKAL
+2069 TPEQLAKVKVL

-2091 VDEDATLNDIKKD
+2091 IDEDATLNDIKQH
-2104 TQLIIDE
+2104 TQFIVDE
-2111 ILAIKLPAEVIKAS
+2111 ILAIKLPAEATKVS
-2125 PKVGQPAPKV
+2125 PKEIQPAPKV
-2135 CTPIKKEDKQEVRKV
+2135 CTPIKKEETHESRKV
-2150 VKELPNTGSEEM
+2150 EKELPNTGSEGM
-2162 DLPLKELALI
+2162 DLPLKEFALI

-2179 RRRSKKEKES
+2179 RRRTKNEKES

>member
-32 PNGAQALTTDHN
+32 PNGAQALTTDNN
-44 VQGGSNQALPGNSQN
+44 VQSDTNQATPVNSQ
-59 TNADT
+59 DT
-64 NRDIVNDSQN
+64 NVANNRGLANSAQN
-74 TPNAHATDNTST
+74 TPNQSATTNQST
-86 NQALTNHQNV
+86 NQALVNHNNGSI
-96 DVANQVGPAPIQP
+96 ANQATPAPIQP
-109 SASPAQNNNN
+109 SASRAQNNNHTD
-119 SNANSTATEPAANTN
+119 ANSTATETVSNAN
-134 NNLASN
+134 NNDVVSN
-140 NNTLNVPNNTD
+140 NTTLNVPNRTNE
-151 NNDSARHLTLKEI
+151 NGSGGHLTLKEI

-177 VAIAEEASNR
+177 VAIAEQASNR

-196 PTDPNATPADPT
+196 PADPNATPADP
-208 ATPADPTAGNGSAPV
+208 AAAAAGNGGAPV

-236 ANNIGQNA
+236 ANNAGQNA
-244 PNEVLSFDDNNIRP
+244 PNEVLSFDDNGIRP
-258 STNRSVPTVTV
+258 STNRSVPSVTV
-269 VDNLPGY
+269 VDNLPGF

-312 ALGRIRGNDTNDHG
+312 ALGRIKGNDTNDHG
-326 DFNGIEKTL
+326 DFNGIEKSL

-353 NYQGMTNLIIKNAD
+353 NYQGVTNLIIKNAD
-367 NDTVIGEKVVAYGPI
+367 NDTVIAEKSVAYGPI
-382 WRLLKVPENVSH
+382 WRLFKVPENVSH

-473 FVYKIQLPEGV
+473 FVYKVQLPEGV

-494 FPSGN
+494 FPSSN
-499 SGVDINDMNVT
+499 SGVDMNDFNVT

-515 RIITIKSTGGGTGNS
+515 RVITIKSTGGGSGNS

-554 RTVTFNDTLTYKTYS
+554 RTVTFNDTLTYKTYT

-614 SLDIFNDLKRR
+614 SLDIFNGLKRR

-637 PLNKRVSQADIDSLA
+637 PLNKRVSQADIDSLT

-664 AENAVNRKVD
+664 AENAVNKKVD
-674 DMEDLVNQNDE
+674 QMEELVNQNDE

-733 ATPVVKPN
+733 ATQVVKPN
-741 AKQAIRDKAA
+741 AKKAIRDKAT
-751 KQREIINHTPDA
+751 KQREIINATPDA
-763 TQDEIQDALNQLTTD
+763 TEDEIQDAINQLATD

-802 INTIGAVAPQ
+802 INTIGAVVPQ
-812 VTHKQAARDA
+812 VTHKKAARDA

-829 KRQQINSNREATQ
+829 KRQQINSNRKATQ
-842 EEKNAALNEL
+842 EEKDAALNEL

-869 DDVDT
+869 ADVDN

-915 DATQEERQAAIEKV
+915 DATQEERQAAIDKV
-929 NAAVA
+929 NAAVTA
-934 VANTNILNA
+934 ANTNILNA
-943 NTNADVEQVKT
+943 NTNANVEQVKT

-960 QAIEPAT
+960 QAITPAT
-967 KVKTDAKNAIDQSA
+967 KVKTDAKNAIDKSA
-981 ETQHNAIFNNNDAT
+981 ETQHNTIFNNNDAT

-1010 ATAKQNINTADTNQE
+1010 ATAKQNINAADTNQE

-1049 ARNAVNEKAREA
+1049 ARNAVNDKAREA

-1085 LKNRALNDIGVTST
+1085 LKNRALTDIGVTSTT

-1116 QPHVTKKQTATGVLT
+1116 QPHVTKKQTATGVLN

-1147 TTEEKQVALNQVDQD
+1147 TTEEKQVALNQVDQE

-1198 KKPAALAQTNQHYSA
+1198 KKPAALAQINQHYNA
-1213 KLVEINATPDATD
+1213 KLAEINATPDATN

-1256 DQAATVA
+1256 DQATTVA

-1336 TNQAINAIDNV
+1336 TNQAVNAIDNV

-1383 EVALQALAKEKEK
+1383 EVASQTLTKEKEK

-1421 KIIQPETKIKPAAR
+1421 KIIQPETKVKPAAR

-1447 QINQDKEA
+1447 KINQDKEA
-1455 TAEERQAAL
+1455 TAEERQVAL
-1464 DKINDLV
+1464 DKINEFV
-1471 AKAMTNITNDR
+1471 NQAMTDITNNR
-1482 TNQQVND
+1482 TNQQVD
-1489 STNQALDDI
+1489 DTTSQALDSI
-1498 ALVTPDHIVRA
+1498 ALVTPEHIVRA
-1509 AARDAVKQQYEAKKH
+1509 GARDAVKQQYEAKKQ

-1546 NEKRALQNI
+1546 NEKLALQNI
-1555 NQAIANNDVKRVESN
+1555 NQAVTNNDVKRVETN

-1577 VEPHIVV
+1577 VQPHIVI
-1584 KPEAQEAIKAS
+1584 KPEAQQAIKAS
-1595 ADNQVESIKDTPHA
+1595 AENQVESIKDTPHA
-1609 TTDELDEANQQIND
+1609 TVDELDEANQLISD
-1623 TLKQGQQDID
+1623 TLKKAQQEIE
-1633 NTTQDA
+1633 NTNQDA
-1639 AVNDVRNQTIKAIE
+1639 AVTDVRNQTIKAIE

-1691 NVAIAAL
+1691 NVAIDAL

-1746 SAKAEAQNALID
+1746 GVKAEAQNTLID

-1792 AQVNQNSIDAQNII
+1792 AQVNQDSINAQNII

-1848 IVQVEKELIKAKQQI
+1848 IAQVEKELIKAKQQI
-1863 AGAVTNADVA
+1863 ASGVTNADVA
-1873 YLLHDGKNE
+1873 YLLHDEKNE

-1890 NKKATAREQL
+1890 NRKASAREQL

-1951 TATLNLQTIHDLDV
+1951 TASLNLQTIHDLDV

-1977 NDDLARVT
+1977 NDNLARVT
-1985 HLVQNYR
+1985 ALVQNYR

-2091 VDEDATLNDIKKD
+2091 IDEDATLNDIKQH
-2104 TQLIIDE
+2104 TQFIVDE
-2111 ILAIKLPAEVIKAS
+2111 ILAIKLPAEATKVS

-2135 CTPIKKEDKQEVRKV
+2135 CTPIKKEDKQEVSKV
-2150 VKELPNTGSEEM
+2150 EKELPNTGSEEM

-2179 RRRSKKEKES
+2179 RRRTKNEKES

>member
-32 PNGAQALTTDHN
+32 PNGAQALTTDNN
-44 VQGGSNQALPGNSQN
+44 VQSDTNQATPVNSQDKDVAN
-59 TNADT
+59 
-64 NRDIVNDSQN
+64 NRGLANSAQN
-74 TPNAHATDNTST
+74 TPNQSATTNQAT
-86 NQALTNHQNV
+86 NQALVNHNNGSIV
-96 DVANQVGPAPIQP
+96 NQATPTSVQSSTP
-109 SASPAQNNNN
+109 SAQNNNHTDGN
-119 SNANSTATEPAANTN
+119 TTATETVSNANN
-134 NNLASN
+134 NDVASN
-140 NNTLNVPNNTD
+140 NTTLNVPNKTNE
-151 NNDSARHLTLKEI
+151 NGSGGHLTLKEI

-177 VAIAEEASNR
+177 VAIAEPASNR

-196 PTDPNATPADPT
+196 PADPNATPADPG
-208 ATPADPTAGNGSAPV
+208 AAAAGNGGAPV

-236 ANNIGQNA
+236 ANNAGQNA
-244 PNEVLSFDDNNIRP
+244 PNEVLSFDDNSIRP
-258 STNRSVPTVTV
+258 STNRSVPSVTV
-269 VDNLPGY
+269 VDNLPGF
-276 TLINGGKVGVFSHA
+276 TLINGGKVGVLSHA
-290 MVRTSMFDSGD
+290 MVRTSMFEAGS
-301 AKNYQA
+301 NRTYQA
-307 QGNVI
+307 QGNVL
-312 ALGRIRGNDTNDHG
+312 ALGRISGTDASNHG
-326 DFNGIEKTL
+326 DFNGIEKSL

-346 FNTMTTK
+346 FNTMPTK
-353 NYQGMTNLIIKNAD
+353 NGQGATNVIIKNAD
-367 NDTVIGEKVVAYGPI
+367 TNDTIAEKTVEGGPTL
-382 WRLLKVPENVSH
+382 RLFKVPDNVRN

-409 RGIYQLRDG
+409 RGIYQLKDG
-418 YKYYDFVDS
+418 YKYYSFVDS

-459 KNNGNFG
+459 KNNGNSG
-466 ASFNTDD
+466 ASLDTDE

-494 FPSGN
+494 FPSNN
-499 SGVDINDMNVT
+499 SGVDVNDMNVT

-515 RIITIKSTGGGTGNS
+515 RMITIKSTGGGTTNS

-554 RTVTFNDTLTYKTYS
+554 RTVTFNDTLTYKTYT
-569 QDFINSPA
+569 QDFINSAA

-614 SLDIFNDLKRR
+614 SLDIFNDLKKR
-625 AQTILDENRNNV
+625 AQTILAENRNNV
-637 PLNKRVSQADIDSLA
+637 PLNKRVSQADIDTLT

-664 AENAVNRKVD
+664 AENAVNQKAD
-674 DMEDLVNQNDE
+674 QMEDLVNQNDE

-702 NEIIGN
+702 GNIIGD

-741 AKQAIRDKAA
+741 AKKAIRDKAT
-751 KQREIINHTPDA
+751 KQREIINATPDA
-763 TQDEIQDALNQLTTD
+763 TEDEIQDAINQLATD

-802 INTIGAVAPQ
+802 INTIGSVVPQ

-869 DDVDT
+869 ADVDN

-915 DATQEERQAAIEKV
+915 DATQEERQAAIDKV
-929 NAAVA
+929 NAAVTA
-934 VANTNILNA
+934 ANTNILNA
-943 NTNADVEQVKT
+943 NTNAEVEQVKT

-960 QAIEPAT
+960 QAITPAT
-967 KVKTDAKNAIDQSA
+967 KVKTDAKNAIDKSA
-981 ETQHNAIFNNNDAT
+981 ETQHNTIFNNNDAT

-1010 ATAKQNINTADTNQE
+1010 ATAKQNINAADTNQE

-1049 ARNAVNEKAREA
+1049 ARNVVNDKAREA

-1085 LKNRALNDIGVTST
+1085 LKNRALTDIGVTSTT

-1116 QPHVTKKQTATGVLT
+1116 QPHVTKKQTATGVLN

-1147 TTEEKQVALNQVDQD
+1147 TTEEKQVALNQVDQE

-1198 KKPAALAQTNQHYSA
+1198 KKPAALAQINQHYNA
-1213 KLVEINATPDATD
+1213 KLAEINATPDATN

-1330 DQVDAT
+1330 DQVDTT
-1336 TNQAINAIDNV
+1336 TNQALNAIDNV

-1383 EVALQALAKEKEK
+1383 EVASQALAKEKEK

-1421 KIIQPETKIKPAAR
+1421 KIIQPETKVKPAAR

-1447 QINQDKEA
+1447 KINQDKEA
-1455 TAEERQAAL
+1455 TAEERQVAL
-1464 DKINDLV
+1464 DKINEFV
-1471 AKAMTNITNDR
+1471 NQAMTDITNNR
-1482 TNQQVND
+1482 TNQQVD
-1489 STNQALDDI
+1489 DTTSQALDSI
-1498 ALVTPDHIVRA
+1498 ALVAPEHIVRA
-1509 AARDAVKQQYEAKKH
+1509 AARDAVKQQYEAKKQ

-1546 NEKRALQNI
+1546 NKKLALQNI
-1555 NQAIANNDVKRVESN
+1555 NQAVTNNDVKRVETN

-1577 VEPHIVV
+1577 VQPHIVI
-1584 KPEAQEAIKAS
+1584 KPEAQQAIKAS
-1595 ADNQVESIKDTPHA
+1595 AENQVESIKDTPHA
-1609 TTDELDEANQQIND
+1609 TVDELDEANQLISD
-1623 TLKQGQQDID
+1623 TLKQAQQEIE
-1633 NTTQDA
+1633 NTNQDA
-1639 AVNDVRNQTIKAIE
+1639 AVTDVRNQTIKAIE

-1664 ALDNIDESN
+1664 ALDSIEEN
-1673 NNQLDAI
+1673 NKNQLDAI

-1691 NVAIAAL
+1691 DVAIDTL
-1698 NKIVNAI
+1698 NKIVNTI
-1705 KNDIAQNKTNAEVDQ
+1705 KNDIAQNKTNAEVDR
-1720 TEADGNNNIKVI
+1720 TETDGNDNIKVI

-1746 SAKAEAQNALID
+1746 GVKAEAQNALID

-1792 AQVNQNSIDAQNII
+1792 AQVNQDSIDAQNII

-1841 DEEQNAA
+1841 DEEQNIA
-1848 IVQVEKELIKAKQQI
+1848 IAQVEKELIKAKQQI
-1863 AGAVTNADVA
+1863 ASAVTNADVA
-1873 YLLHDGKNE
+1873 YLLHDEKNE

-1890 NKKATAREQL
+1890 SRKASAREQL

-1913 NVQATVE
+1913 NIQATVE

-1951 TATLNLQTIHDLDV
+1951 TASLNLQTIHDLDV

-1985 HLVQNYR
+1985 ALVQNYR

-2036 LGDIEAV
+2036 LSDIEAV

-2069 TPEQLAKVKAL
+2069 TPEQLAKVKVL

-2091 VDEDATLNDIKKD
+2091 IDEDATLNDIKQH
-2104 TQLIIDE
+2104 TQFIVDE
-2111 ILAIKLPAEVIKAS
+2111 ILAIKLPAEAMKVS
-2125 PKVGQPAPKV
+2125 PKVIQPAPKV
-2135 CTPIKKEDKQEVRKV
+2135 CTPIKKEETHESRKV
-2150 VKELPNTGSEEM
+2150 EKELPNTGSEEM
-2162 DLPLKELALI
+2162 DLPLKEFALI

-2179 RRRSKKEKES
+2179 RRRTKNEKES

>member
-44 VQGGSNQALPGNSQN
+44 VQGGSNQALPGNSPN

-64 NRDIVNDSQN
+64 NRDIVNGSQN

-96 DVANQVGPAPIQP
+96 GVANQVAPAPIQP
-109 SASPAQNNNN
+109 STSSASNNNH
-119 SNANSTATEPAANTN
+119 SDANSTATEPAANTN

-196 PTDPNATPADPT
+196 PADPN

-223 AITAPYTPTTDPN
+223 AITAPFTPTTDPN

-244 PNEVLSFDDNNIRP
+244 PNEVLTFDDNNIRP

-312 ALGRIRGNDTNDHG
+312 ALGRIKGNDTNDHG
-326 DFNGIEKTL
+326 GFNGIEKTL

-554 RTVTFNDTLTYKTYS
+554 RTVTFNDILTYKTYT

-591 IMNKDALQ
+591 IMNKDVLQ

-614 SLDIFNDLKRR
+614 SLDIFNELKRR

-637 PLNKRVSQADIDSLA
+637 PLNKRVSQADIDSLV

-733 ATPVVKPN
+733 ATPVVKTN

-751 KQREIINHTPDA
+751 KQREIINNTPDA

-934 VANTNILNA
+934 AANTNILNA

-1010 ATAKQNINTADTNQE
+1010 ATAKQNINAADTNQE

-1049 ARNAVNEKAREA
+1049 ARNAVNDKAREA

-1085 LKNRALNDIGVTST
+1085 LKNRALNDIGVTSTT

-1147 TTEEKQVALNQVDQD
+1147 TDEEKQVALNQVDQD

-1198 KKPAALAQTNQHYSA
+1198 KKPTALAQINQHYNA
-1213 KLVEINATPDATD
+1213 KLAEINATPDATD

-1256 DQAATVA
+1256 DQAATVT

-1347 EAEVVI
+1347 EAKVVI

-1383 EVALQALAKEKEK
+1383 EVALLALAKEKEK

-1421 KIIQPETKIKPAAR
+1421 KIIQPETKVKPAAR

-1509 AARDAVKQQYEAKKH
+1509 TARDAVKQQYEAKKH

-1555 NQAIANNDVKRVESN
+1555 DQAIANNDVKRVESN

-1863 AGAVTNADVA
+1863 ASAVTNADVA

-1900 TTLFNDKKQAIEA
+1900 TTLFNDKKLAIEA

-1951 TATLNLQTIHDLDV
+1951 TASLNLQTIHDLDV

-2086 DGNRM
+2086 DGIRM
-2091 VDEDATLNDIKKD
+2091 IDEDATLNDIKQH
-2104 TQLIIDE
+2104 TQFIVDE
-2111 ILAIKLPAEVIKAS
+2111 ILAIKLPAEATKVL
-2125 PKVGQPAPKV
+2125 PKVGQPAPKL
-2135 CTPIKKEDKQEVRKV
+2135 CTSIKKVDKQEVRKV

-2179 RRRSKKEKES
+2179 RRRNKNEKES

>member
-32 PNGAQALTTDHN
+32 PNGAQALTTDNN
-44 VQGGSNQALPGNSQN
+44 VQSDTNQATPVNSQ
-59 TNADT
+59 DT
-64 NRDIVNDSQN
+64 NVANNRGLANSAQN
-74 TPNAHATDNTST
+74 TPNQSATTNQST
-86 NQALTNHQNV
+86 NQALVNHNNGSI
-96 DVANQVGPAPIQP
+96 ANQATPTSVQSSTP
-109 SASPAQNNNN
+109 SAQNNNHTDGN
-119 SNANSTATEPAANTN
+119 TTATETVSNANNKDVV
-134 NNLASN
+134 SN
-140 NNTLNVPNNTD
+140 NTTLNVPNKTNE
-151 NNDSARHLTLKEI
+151 NGSGGHLTLKEI

-177 VAIAEEASNR
+177 VAIAEQASNR

-196 PTDPNATPADPT
+196 PADPNATPADP
-208 ATPADPTAGNGSAPV
+208 AAAAAGNGGAPV

-236 ANNIGQNA
+236 ANNAGQNA
-244 PNEVLSFDDNNIRP
+244 PNEVLSFDDNGIRP
-258 STNRSVPTVTV
+258 STNRSVPSVTV
-269 VDNLPGY
+269 VDNLPGF

-312 ALGRIRGNDTNDHG
+312 ALGRIKGNDTNDHG
-326 DFNGIEKTL
+326 DFNGIEKSL

-353 NYQGMTNLIIKNAD
+353 NYQGVTNLIIKNAD
-367 NDTVIGEKVVAYGPI
+367 NDTVIAEKSVAYGPI
-382 WRLLKVPENVSH
+382 WRLFKVPENVSH

-473 FVYKIQLPEGV
+473 FVYKVQLPEGV

-494 FPSGN
+494 FPSSN
-499 SGVDINDMNVT
+499 SGVDMNDFNVT

-515 RIITIKSTGGGTGNS
+515 RVITIKSTGGGSGNS

-554 RTVTFNDTLTYKTYS
+554 RTVTFNDTLTYKTYT

-637 PLNKRVSQADIDSLA
+637 PLNKRVSQADIDSLT

-664 AENAVNRKVD
+664 AENAVNKKVD
-674 DMEDLVNQNDE
+674 QMEDLVNQNDE

-741 AKQAIRDKAA
+741 AKKAIRDKAT
-751 KQREIINHTPDA
+751 KQREIINATPDA
-763 TQDEIQDALNQLTTD
+763 TEDEIQDALNQLATD

-796 TAKNNG
+796 IAKNNG
-802 INTIGAVAPQ
+802 INTIGAVVPQ

-869 DDVDT
+869 ADVDN

-915 DATQEERQAAIEKV
+915 DATQEERQAAIDKV
-929 NAAVA
+929 NAAVTA
-934 VANTNILNA
+934 ANTNILNA

-954 NAIQGI
+954 NAIHGI
-960 QAIEPAT
+960 QAITPAT
-967 KVKTDAKNAIDQSA
+967 KVKTDAKNAIDKSA
-981 ETQHNAIFNNNDAT
+981 ETQHNTIFNNNDAT

-1010 ATAKQNINTADTNQE
+1010 ATAKQNINAADTNQE

-1049 ARNAVNEKAREA
+1049 ARNAVNDKAREA

-1085 LKNRALNDIGVTST
+1085 LKNRALTNIGVTSTT

-1116 QPHVTKKQTATGVLT
+1116 QPHVTKKQTATGVLN

-1147 TTEEKQVALNQVDQD
+1147 TTEEKQVALNQVDQE

-1198 KKPAALAQTNQHYSA
+1198 KKPAALAQINQHYNA
-1213 KLVEINATPDATD
+1213 KLAEINATPDATN

-1316 KDQAFNQINQNQTN
+1316 KDQAINQINQNQTN
-1330 DQVDAT
+1330 DQVDTT
-1336 TNQAINAIDNV
+1336 TNQAVNAIDNV

-1383 EVALQALAKEKEK
+1383 EVASQALAKEKEK

-1421 KIIQPETKIKPAAR
+1421 KIIQPETKVKPAAR

-1447 QINQDKEA
+1447 KINQDKEA
-1455 TAEERQAAL
+1455 TAEERQVAL
-1464 DKINDLV
+1464 DKINEFV
-1471 AKAMTNITNDR
+1471 NQAMTDITNNR
-1482 TNQQVND
+1482 TNQQVD
-1489 STNQALDDI
+1489 DTTSQALDSI
-1498 ALVTPDHIVRA
+1498 ALVAPEHIVRA
-1509 AARDAVKQQYEAKKH
+1509 AARDAVKQQYEAKKQ

-1546 NEKRALQNI
+1546 NEKLALQNI
-1555 NQAIANNDVKRVESN
+1555 NQAVTNNDVKRVETN

-1577 VEPHIVV
+1577 VQPHIVI
-1584 KPEAQEAIKAS
+1584 KPEAQQAIKAT
-1595 ADNQVESIKDTPHA
+1595 AENQVELIKDTPHA
-1609 TTDELDEANQQIND
+1609 TVDELDEANQLISD
-1623 TLKQGQQDID
+1623 TLKQAQQEIE
-1633 NTTQDA
+1633 NTNQDA
-1639 AVNDVRNQTIKAIE
+1639 AVTDVRNQTIKAIE

-1664 ALDNIDESN
+1664 ALDSIEEN
-1673 NNQLDAI
+1673 NKNQLDAI

-1691 NVAIAAL
+1691 DVAIDTL
-1698 NKIVNAI
+1698 NKIVNTI
-1705 KNDIAQNKTNAEVDQ
+1705 KNDIAQNKTNAEVDR
-1720 TEADGNNNIKVI
+1720 TETDGNDNIKVI

-1746 SAKAEAQNALID
+1746 GVKAEAQNALID

-1792 AQVNQNSIDAQNII
+1792 AQVNQDSIDAQNII

-1841 DEEQNAA
+1841 DEEQNIA
-1848 IVQVEKELIKAKQQI
+1848 IAQVEKELIKAKQQI
-1863 AGAVTNADVA
+1863 ASAVTNADVA
-1873 YLLHDGKNE
+1873 YLLHDEKNE

-1890 NKKATAREQL
+1890 NRKASAREQL

-1913 NVQATVE
+1913 NIQATVE

-1951 TATLNLQTIHDLDV
+1951 TASLNLQTIHDLDV

-1985 HLVQNYR
+1985 ALVQNYR
-1992 KVSDRN
+1992 KVSNRN

-2036 LGDIEAV
+2036 LSDIEAV

-2069 TPEQLAKVKAL
+2069 TPEQLAKVKVL

-2091 VDEDATLNDIKKD
+2091 IDEDATLNDIKQH
-2104 TQLIIDE
+2104 TQFIVDE
-2111 ILAIKLPAEVIKAS
+2111 ILAIKLPAEATKVS
-2125 PKVGQPAPKV
+2125 PKEIQPAPKV
-2135 CTPIKKEDKQEVRKV
+2135 CTPIKKEETHESRKV
-2150 VKELPNTGSEEM
+2150 EKELPNTGSEGM
-2162 DLPLKELALI
+2162 DLPLKEFALI

-2179 RRRSKKEKES
+2179 RRRTKNEKES

>member
-32 PNGAQALTTDHN
+32 PNGAQALTTDNN
-44 VQGGSNQALPGNSQN
+44 VQSDTNQATPVNSQ
-59 TNADT
+59 DT
-64 NRDIVNDSQN
+64 NVANNRGLANSAQN
-74 TPNAHATDNTST
+74 TPNQSATTNQST
-86 NQALTNHQNV
+86 NQALVNHNNGSI
-96 DVANQVGPAPIQP
+96 ANQATPTSVQSSTP
-109 SASPAQNNNN
+109 SAQNNNHTDGN
-119 SNANSTATEPAANTN
+119 TTATETVSNANNKDVV
-134 NNLASN
+134 SN
-140 NNTLNVPNNTD
+140 NTTLNVPNKTNE
-151 NNDSARHLTLKEI
+151 NGSGGHLTLKEI

-177 VAIAEEASNR
+177 VAIAEQASNR

-196 PTDPNATPADPT
+196 PADPNATPADP
-208 ATPADPTAGNGSAPV
+208 AAAAAGNGGAPV

-236 ANNIGQNA
+236 ANNAGQNA
-244 PNEVLSFDDNNIRP
+244 PNEVLSFDDNGIRP
-258 STNRSVPTVTV
+258 STNRSVPSVTV
-269 VDNLPGY
+269 VDNLPGF

-312 ALGRIRGNDTNDHG
+312 ALGRIKGNDTNDHG
-326 DFNGIEKTL
+326 DFNGIEKSL

-353 NYQGMTNLIIKNAD
+353 NYQGVTNLIIKNAD
-367 NDTVIGEKVVAYGPI
+367 NDTVIAEKSVAYGPI
-382 WRLLKVPENVSH
+382 WRLFKVPENVSH

-473 FVYKIQLPEGV
+473 FVYKVQLPEGV

-494 FPSGN
+494 FPSSN
-499 SGVDINDMNVT
+499 SGVDMNDFNVT

-515 RIITIKSTGGGTGNS
+515 RVITIKSTGGGSGNS

-554 RTVTFNDTLTYKTYS
+554 RTVTFNDTLTYKTYT

-637 PLNKRVSQADIDSLA
+637 PLNKRVSQADIDSLT

-664 AENAVNRKVD
+664 AENAVNKKVD
-674 DMEDLVNQNDE
+674 QMEDLVNQNDE

-741 AKQAIRDKAA
+741 AKKAIRDKAT
-751 KQREIINHTPDA
+751 KQREIINATPDA
-763 TQDEIQDALNQLTTD
+763 TEDEIQDALNQLATD

-796 TAKNNG
+796 IAKNNG
-802 INTIGAVAPQ
+802 INTIGAVVPQ

-869 DDVDT
+869 ADVDN

-915 DATQEERQAAIEKV
+915 DATQEERQAAIDKV
-929 NAAVA
+929 NAAVTA
-934 VANTNILNA
+934 ANTNILNA

-960 QAIEPAT
+960 QAITPAT
-967 KVKTDAKNAIDQSA
+967 KVKTDAKNAIDKSA
-981 ETQHNAIFNNNDAT
+981 ETQHNTIFNNNDAT

-1010 ATAKQNINTADTNQE
+1010 ATAKQNINAADTNQE

-1049 ARNAVNEKAREA
+1049 ARNAVNDKAREA
-1061 ITNINATPGATRE
+1061 IININATPGATRE

-1085 LKNRALNDIGVTST
+1085 LKNRALTDIGVTSTT

-1116 QPHVTKKQTATGVLT
+1116 QPHVTKKQTATGVLN

-1147 TTEEKQVALNQVDQD
+1147 TTEEKQVALNQVDQE

-1198 KKPAALAQTNQHYSA
+1198 KKPAALAQINQHYNA
-1213 KLVEINATPDATD
+1213 KLAEINATPDATN

-1316 KDQAFNQINQNQTN
+1316 KDQAINQINQNQTN
-1330 DQVDAT
+1330 DQVDTT
-1336 TNQAINAIDNV
+1336 TNQAVNAIDNV

-1353 KPKAIADI
+1353 KPTAIADI

-1383 EVALQALAKEKEK
+1383 EVASQALAKEKEK

-1421 KIIQPETKIKPAAR
+1421 KIIQPETKVKPAAR

-1447 QINQDKEA
+1447 KINQDKEA
-1455 TAEERQAAL
+1455 TAEERQVAL
-1464 DKINDLV
+1464 DKINEFV
-1471 AKAMTNITNDR
+1471 NQAMTDITNNR
-1482 TNQQVND
+1482 TNQQVD
-1489 STNQALDDI
+1489 DTTSQALDSI
-1498 ALVTPDHIVRA
+1498 ALVAPEHIVRA
-1509 AARDAVKQQYEAKKH
+1509 AARDAVKQQYEAKKQ

-1546 NEKRALQNI
+1546 NEKLALQNI
-1555 NQAIANNDVKRVESN
+1555 NQAVTNNDVKRVETN

-1577 VEPHIVV
+1577 VQPHIVI
-1584 KPEAQEAIKAS
+1584 KPEAQQAIKAT
-1595 ADNQVESIKDTPHA
+1595 AENQVESIKDTPHA
-1609 TTDELDEANQQIND
+1609 TVDELDEANQLISD
-1623 TLKQGQQDID
+1623 TLKQAQQEIE
-1633 NTTQDA
+1633 NTNQDA
-1639 AVNDVRNQTIKAIE
+1639 AVTDVRNQTIKAIE

-1664 ALDNIDESN
+1664 ALDSIEEN
-1673 NNQLDAI
+1673 NKNQLDAI

-1691 NVAIAAL
+1691 DVAIDTL
-1698 NKIVNAI
+1698 NKIVNTI
-1705 KNDIAQNKTNAEVDQ
+1705 KNDIAQNKTNAEVDR
-1720 TEADGNNNIKVI
+1720 TETDGNDNIKVI

-1746 SAKAEAQNALID
+1746 GVKAEAQNALID

-1792 AQVNQNSIDAQNII
+1792 AQVNQDSIDAQNII

-1841 DEEQNAA
+1841 DEEQNIA
-1848 IVQVEKELIKAKQQI
+1848 IAQVEKELIKAKQQI
-1863 AGAVTNADVA
+1863 ASAVTNADVA
-1873 YLLHDGKNE
+1873 YLLHDEKNE

-1890 NKKATAREQL
+1890 NRKASAREQL

-1913 NVQATVE
+1913 NIQATVE
-1920 ERNSILAQLQN
+1920 ERNSILAQVQN

-1951 TATLNLQTIHDLDV
+1951 TASLNLQTIHDLDV

-1985 HLVQNYR
+1985 ALVQNYR
-1992 KVSDRN
+1992 KVSNRN

-2036 LGDIEAV
+2036 LSDIEAV

-2069 TPEQLAKVKAL
+2069 TPEQLAKVKVL

-2091 VDEDATLNDIKKD
+2091 IDEDATLNDIKQH
-2104 TQLIIDE
+2104 TQFIVDE
-2111 ILAIKLPAEVIKAS
+2111 ILAIKLPAEATKVS
-2125 PKVGQPAPKV
+2125 PKEIQPAPKV
-2135 CTPIKKEDKQEVRKV
+2135 CTPIKKEETHESRKV
-2150 VKELPNTGSEEM
+2150 EKELPNTGSEGM
-2162 DLPLKELALI
+2162 DLPLKEFALI

-2179 RRRSKKEKES
+2179 RRRTKNEKES

>member
-32 PNGAQALTTDHN
+32 PNGAQALTTDNN
-44 VQGGSNQALPGNSQN
+44 VQSDTNQATPVNSQDKDVAN
-59 TNADT
+59 
-64 NRDIVNDSQN
+64 NRGLANSAQN
-74 TPNAHATDNTST
+74 TPNQSATTNQAT
-86 NQALTNHQNV
+86 NQALVNHNNGSIV
-96 DVANQVGPAPIQP
+96 NQATPTSVQSSTP
-109 SASPAQNNNN
+109 SAQNNNHTDGN
-119 SNANSTATEPAANTN
+119 TTATETVSNANN
-134 NNLASN
+134 NDAVSN
-140 NNTLNVPNNTD
+140 NTTLNVPNKTNE
-151 NNDSARHLTLKEI
+151 NGSGGHLTLKEI

-177 VAIAEEASNR
+177 VAIAEPASNR

-196 PTDPNATPADPT
+196 PADPNATPADP
-208 ATPADPTAGNGSAPV
+208 AAAAAGNGGAPV

-236 ANNIGQNA
+236 ANNAGQNA
-244 PNEVLSFDDNNIRP
+244 PNEVLSFDDNGIRP
-258 STNRSVPTVTV
+258 STNRSVPSVTV
-269 VDNLPGY
+269 VDNLPGF

-290 MVRTSMFDSGD
+290 MVRTSMFDSAD

-312 ALGRIRGNDTNDHG
+312 ALGRIKGNDTNDHG

-353 NYQGMTNLIIKNAD
+353 NYQGVTNLIIKNAD
-367 NDTVIGEKVVAYGPI
+367 NDTVIAEKSVAYGPI
-382 WRLLKVPENVSH
+382 WRLFKVPENVSH

-473 FVYKIQLPEGV
+473 FVYQVQLPEGV

-494 FPSGN
+494 FPSSN
-499 SGVDINDMNVT
+499 SGVDMNDFNVT

-515 RIITIKSTGGGTGNS
+515 RVITIKSTGGGSGNS

-554 RTVTFNDTLTYKTYS
+554 RTVTFNDTLTYKTYT

-637 PLNKRVSQADIDSLA
+637 PLNKRVSQADIDSLT

-664 AENAVNRKVD
+664 AENAVNKKVD
-674 DMEDLVNQNDE
+674 QMEDLVNQNDE

-741 AKQAIRDKAA
+741 AKKAIRDKAT
-751 KQREIINHTPDA
+751 KQREIINATPDA
-763 TQDEIQDALNQLTTD
+763 TEDEIQDALNQLATD

-802 INTIGAVAPQ
+802 INTIGAVVPQ

-852 TQATNHALEQIN
+852 TQATNHTLEQIN

-869 DDVDT
+869 ADVDN

-915 DATQEERQAAIEKV
+915 DATQEERQAAIDKV
-929 NAAVA
+929 NAAVTA
-934 VANTNILNA
+934 ANTNILNA

-960 QAIEPAT
+960 QAITPAT
-967 KVKTDAKNAIDQSA
+967 KVKTDAKNAIDKSA
-981 ETQHNAIFNNNDAT
+981 ETQHNTIFNNNDAT

-1010 ATAKQNINTADTNQE
+1010 ATAKQNINAADTNQE

-1049 ARNAVNEKAREA
+1049 ARNAVNDKAREA

-1085 LKNRALNDIGVTST
+1085 LKNRALTDIGVTSTT

-1116 QPHVTKKQTATGVLT
+1116 QPHVTKKQTATGVLN

-1147 TTEEKQVALNQVDQD
+1147 TTEEKQVALNQVDQE

-1198 KKPAALAQTNQHYSA
+1198 KKPAALAQINQHYNA
-1213 KLVEINATPDATD
+1213 KLAEINATPDATN
-1226 DEKNAAINTLNQDRQ
+1226 DEKNAAINTLNLDRQ

-1330 DQVDAT
+1330 DQVDTT
-1336 TNQAINAIDNV
+1336 TNQALKAIDNV

-1383 EVALQALAKEKEK
+1383 EVASQALAKEKEK

-1421 KIIQPETKIKPAAR
+1421 KIIQPETKVKPAAR

-1447 QINQDKEA
+1447 KINQDKEA
-1455 TAEERQAAL
+1455 TAEERQVAL
-1464 DKINDLV
+1464 DKINEFV
-1471 AKAMTNITNDR
+1471 NQAMTDITNNR
-1482 TNQQVND
+1482 TNQQVD
-1489 STNQALDDI
+1489 DTTSQALDSI
-1498 ALVTPDHIVRA
+1498 ALVAPEHIVRA
-1509 AARDAVKQQYEAKKH
+1509 AARDAVKQQYEAKKQ

-1546 NEKRALQNI
+1546 NEKLALQNI
-1555 NQAIANNDVKRVESN
+1555 NQAVTNNDVKRVETN

-1577 VEPHIVV
+1577 VQPHIVI
-1584 KPEAQEAIKAS
+1584 KPEAQQAIKAS
-1595 ADNQVESIKDTPHA
+1595 AENQVESIKDTPHA
-1609 TTDELDEANQQIND
+1609 TVDELDEANQLISD
-1623 TLKQGQQDID
+1623 TLKQAQQEIE
-1633 NTTQDA
+1633 NTNQDA
-1639 AVNDVRNQTIKAIE
+1639 AVTDVRNQTIKAIE

-1664 ALDNIDESN
+1664 ALDSIEEN
-1673 NNQLDAI
+1673 NKNQLDAI

-1691 NVAIAAL
+1691 DVAIDTL
-1698 NKIVNAI
+1698 NKIVNTI
-1705 KNDIAQNKTNAEVDQ
+1705 KNDIAQNKTNAEVDR
-1720 TEADGNNNIKVI
+1720 TETDGNDNIKVI

-1746 SAKAEAQNALID
+1746 GVKAEAQNALID

-1792 AQVNQNSIDAQNII
+1792 AQVNQDSINAQNII

-1848 IVQVEKELIKAKQQI
+1848 IAQVEQALIKAKQQI
-1863 AGAVTNADVA
+1863 ASAVTNADVA

-1890 NKKATAREQL
+1890 SRKASAREQL

-1913 NVQATVE
+1913 NIQATVE

-1951 TATLNLQTIHDLDV
+1951 TASLNLQTIHDLDV

-1977 NDDLARVT
+1977 NVDLARVT
-1985 HLVQNYR
+1985 ALVQNYR

-2036 LGDIEAV
+2036 LSDIEAV

-2069 TPEQLAKVKAL
+2069 TPEQLAKIKVL

-2091 VDEDATLNDIKKD
+2091 IDEDATLNDIKQH
-2104 TQLIIDE
+2104 TQFIVDE
-2111 ILAIKLPAEVIKAS
+2111 ILAIKLPAEATKVS
-2125 PKVGQPAPKV
+2125 PKVIQPAPKV
-2135 CTPIKKEDKQEVRKV
+2135 CTPIKKEETHESRKV
-2150 VKELPNTGSEEM
+2150 EKELPNTGSEGM
-2162 DLPLKELALI
+2162 DLPLKEFALI

-2179 RRRSKKEKES
+2179 RRRTKNEKES

>member
-32 PNGAQALTTDHN
+32 PNGAQALTTDNN
-44 VQGGSNQALPGNSQN
+44 VQSDTNQATPVNSQ
-59 TNADT
+59 DT
-64 NRDIVNDSQN
+64 NVANNRGLANSAQN
-74 TPNAHATDNTST
+74 TPNQSATTNQST
-86 NQALTNHQNV
+86 NQALVNHNNGSI
-96 DVANQVGPAPIQP
+96 ANQATPTSVQSSTP
-109 SASPAQNNNN
+109 SVQNNNHTDGN
-119 SNANSTATEPAANTN
+119 TTATETVSNANN
-134 NNLASN
+134 NDVVSN
-140 NNTLNVPNNTD
+140 NTTLNVPNKTNE
-151 NNDSARHLTLKEI
+151 NGSGGHLTLKEI

-177 VAIAEEASNR
+177 VAIAEQASNR

-196 PTDPNATPADPT
+196 PADPNATPADPAVAAANGTVPAGNT
-208 ATPADPTAGNGSAPV
+208 AT
-223 AITAPYTPTTDPN
+223 YTPTTDPN
-236 ANNIGQNA
+236 ANNAGQNA
-244 PNEVLSFDDNNIRP
+244 PNEVLSFDDNGIRP
-258 STNRSVPTVTV
+258 STNRSVPTVNV
-269 VDNLPGY
+269 VNNLPGF

-301 AKNYQA
+301 NKNYQA

-312 ALGRIRGNDTNDHG
+312 ALGRIHGTDTNDHG

-353 NYQGMTNLIIKNAD
+353 NGQGATNVIIKNAD
-367 NDTVIGEKVVAYGPI
+367 TNDTIAEKTVEGGPTL
-382 WRLLKVPENVSH
+382 RLFKVPDNVRN

-409 RGIYQLRDG
+409 RGIYQLKDG
-418 YKYYDFVDS
+418 YKYYSFVDS

-473 FVYKIQLPEGV
+473 FVYKVQLPEGV

-494 FPSGN
+494 FPSSN
-499 SGVDINDMNVT
+499 SGVDMNDFNVT

-515 RIITIKSTGGGTGNS
+515 RVITIKSTGGGSGNS

-554 RTVTFNDTLTYKTYS
+554 RTVTFNDTLTYKTYT

-614 SLDIFNDLKRR
+614 SLDIFNSLKRR

-637 PLNKRVSQADIDSLA
+637 PLNKRVSQADIDALA

-664 AENAVNRKVD
+664 AENAVNQKVNQ
-674 DMEDLVNQNDE
+674 MEDLVNQNDE
-685 LTDEEKQAAIQV
+685 LTDEEKQDAIQV
-697 IEEHK
+697 IEQHK
-702 NEIIGN
+702 DEIIGN

-741 AKQAIRDKAA
+741 AKKAIRDKAT
-751 KQREIINHTPDA
+751 KQREIINATPDA
-763 TQDEIQDALNQLTTD
+763 TEDEIQDAINQLATD

-802 INTIGAVAPQ
+802 INTIGAVVPQ
-812 VTHKQAARDA
+812 VTHKKAARDA

-829 KRQQINSNREATQ
+829 KRQQINNNREATQ
-842 EEKNAALNEL
+842 EEKDAALNEL

-869 DDVDT
+869 ADVDN

-915 DATQEERQAAIEKV
+915 DATQEERQAAIDKV
-929 NAAVA
+929 NAAVTA
-934 VANTNILNA
+934 ANTNILNA
-943 NTNADVEQVKT
+943 NTNANVEQVKT

-960 QAIEPAT
+960 QAITPAT
-967 KVKTDAKNAIDQSA
+967 KVKTDAKNAIDKSA
-981 ETQHNAIFNNNDAT
+981 ETQHNTIFNNNDAT

-1010 ATAKQNINTADTNQE
+1010 ATAKQNINAADTNQE

-1049 ARNAVNEKAREA
+1049 ARNVVNDKAREA

-1085 LKNRALNDIGVTST
+1085 LKNRALTDIGVTSTT

-1116 QPHVTKKQTATGVLT
+1116 QPHVTKKQTATGVLN

-1140 INQNTNA
+1140 INQN
-1147 TTEEKQVALNQVDQD
+1147 
-1162 LATAINNINQADTN
+1162 TN

-1198 KKPAALAQTNQHYSA
+1198 KKPAALAQINQHYNA
-1213 KLVEINATPDATD
+1213 KLAEINATPDATN

-1302 DEEKQAAVNQINQL
+1302 DEEKQAAVNQINQF

-1336 TNQAINAIDNV
+1336 TNQAVNAIDNV

-1383 EVALQALAKEKEK
+1383 EVASQALAKEKEK

-1421 KIIQPETKIKPAAR
+1421 KIIQPETKVKPAAR

-1447 QINQDKEA
+1447 KINQDKEA
-1455 TAEERQAAL
+1455 TAEERQVAL
-1464 DKINDLV
+1464 DKINEFV
-1471 AKAMTNITNDR
+1471 NQAMTDITNNR
-1482 TNQQVND
+1482 TNQQVD
-1489 STNQALDDI
+1489 DTTSQALDSI
-1498 ALVTPDHIVRA
+1498 ALVTPEHIVRA
-1509 AARDAVKQQYEAKKH
+1509 GARDAVKQQYEAKKQ

-1546 NEKRALQNI
+1546 NEKLALQNI
-1555 NQAIANNDVKRVESN
+1555 NQAVTNNDVKRVETN

-1577 VEPHIVV
+1577 VQPHIVI
-1584 KPEAQEAIKAS
+1584 KPEAQQAIKAS
-1595 ADNQVESIKDTPHA
+1595 AENQVESIKDTPHA
-1609 TTDELDEANQQIND
+1609 TVDELDEANQLISD
-1623 TLKQGQQDID
+1623 TLKQAQQEIE
-1633 NTTQDA
+1633 NTNQDA
-1639 AVNDVRNQTIKAIE
+1639 AVTDVRNQTIKAIE

-1664 ALDNIDESN
+1664 ALDSIEEN
-1673 NNQLDAI
+1673 NKNQLDAI
-1680 RNTLDTTQDER
+1680 RDTLDTTQDER
-1691 NVAIAAL
+1691 DVAIDTL
-1698 NKIVNAI
+1698 NKIVNTI
-1705 KNDIAQNKTNAEVDQ
+1705 KNDIAQNKTNAEVDR
-1720 TEADGNNNIKVI
+1720 TETDGNDNIKVI
-1732 LPKVQVKPAARQSV
+1732 LPKVQVKPSARQSV
-1746 SAKAEAQNALID
+1746 GVKAEAQNALID

-1792 AQVNQNSIDAQNII
+1792 AQVNQDNINAQNII

-1848 IVQVEKELIKAKQQI
+1848 IAQVEKELIKAKQQI
-1863 AGAVTNADVA
+1863 ASAVTNADVA
-1873 YLLHDGKNE
+1873 YLLHDEKNE

-1890 NKKATAREQL
+1890 NRKASAREQL

-1913 NVQATVE
+1913 NIQATVE

-1951 TATLNLQTIHDLDV
+1951 TASLNIQTIHDLDV

-1985 HLVQNYR
+1985 ALVQNYR

-2036 LGDIEAV
+2036 LSDIEAV

-2069 TPEQLAKVKAL
+2069 TPEQLAKVKVL

-2091 VDEDATLNDIKKD
+2091 IDEDATLNDIKQH
-2104 TQLIIDE
+2104 TQFIVDE
-2111 ILAIKLPAEVIKAS
+2111 ILAIKLPAEATKVS
-2125 PKVGQPAPKV
+2125 PKVIQSAPKV
-2135 CTPIKKEDKQEVRKV
+2135 CTPIKKEEIHESRKV
-2150 VKELPNTGSEEM
+2150 EKELPNTGSEGM
-2162 DLPLKELALI
+2162 DLPLKEFALI

-2179 RRRSKKEKES
+2179 RRRTKNEKES

>member
-32 PNGAQALTTDHN
+32 PNGAQALTTDNN
-44 VQGGSNQALPGNSQN
+44 VQSDTNQATPVNSQDKDVAN
-59 TNADT
+59 
-64 NRDIVNDSQN
+64 NRGLANSAQN
-74 TPNAHATDNTST
+74 TPNQSATTNQAT
-86 NQALTNHQNV
+86 NQALVNHNNGSIV
-96 DVANQVGPAPIQP
+96 NQATPTSVQSSTP
-109 SASPAQNNNN
+109 SAQNNNHTDGN
-119 SNANSTATEPAANTN
+119 TTATETVSNANN
-134 NNLASN
+134 NDVASN
-140 NNTLNVPNNTD
+140 NTTLNVPNKTNE
-151 NNDSARHLTLKEI
+151 NGSGGHLTLKEI

-177 VAIAEEASNR
+177 VAIAEPASNR

-196 PTDPNATPADPT
+196 PADPNATPADPG
-208 ATPADPTAGNGSAPV
+208 AAAAGNGGAPV

-236 ANNIGQNA
+236 ANNAGQNA
-244 PNEVLSFDDNNIRP
+244 PNEVLSFDDNSIRP
-258 STNRSVPTVTV
+258 STNRSVPSVTV
-269 VDNLPGY
+269 VDNLPGF
-276 TLINGGKVGVFSHA
+276 TLINGGKVGVLSHA
-290 MVRTSMFDSGD
+290 MVRTSMFEAGS
-301 AKNYQA
+301 NRTYQA
-307 QGNVI
+307 QGNVL
-312 ALGRIRGNDTNDHG
+312 ALGRISGTDASNHG
-326 DFNGIEKTL
+326 DFNGIEKSL

-346 FNTMTTK
+346 FNTMPTK
-353 NYQGMTNLIIKNAD
+353 NGQGATNVIIKNAD
-367 NDTVIGEKVVAYGPI
+367 TNDTIAEKTVEGGPTL
-382 WRLLKVPENVSH
+382 RLFKVPDNVRN

-409 RGIYQLRDG
+409 RGIYQLKDG
-418 YKYYDFVDS
+418 YKYYSFVDS

-459 KNNGNFG
+459 KNNGNSG
-466 ASFNTDD
+466 ASLDTDE

-494 FPSGN
+494 FPSNN
-499 SGVDINDMNVT
+499 SGVDVNDMNVT

-515 RIITIKSTGGGTGNS
+515 RVITIKSTGGGTTNS

-554 RTVTFNDTLTYKTYS
+554 RTVTFNDTLTYKTYT
-569 QDFINSPA
+569 QDFINSAA

-614 SLDIFNDLKRR
+614 SLDIFNDLKKR
-625 AQTILDENRNNV
+625 AQTILAENRNNV
-637 PLNKRVSQADIDSLA
+637 PLNKRVSQADIDTLT
-652 NQMQH
+652 NQIQH

-664 AENAVNRKVD
+664 AENAVNQKAD
-674 DMEDLVNQNDE
+674 QMEDLVNQNDE

-702 NEIIGN
+702 GNIIGD

-741 AKQAIRDKAA
+741 AKKAIRDKAT
-751 KQREIINHTPDA
+751 KQREIINATPDA
-763 TQDEIQDALNQLTTD
+763 TEDEIQDAINQLATD

-802 INTIGAVAPQ
+802 INTIGSVVPQ

-869 DDVDT
+869 ADVDN

-915 DATQEERQAAIEKV
+915 DATQEERQAAIDKV
-929 NAAVA
+929 NAAVTA
-934 VANTNILNA
+934 ANTNILNA
-943 NTNADVEQVKT
+943 NTNAEVEQVKT

-960 QAIEPAT
+960 QAITPAT
-967 KVKTDAKNAIDQSA
+967 KVKTDAKNAIDKSA
-981 ETQHNAIFNNNDAT
+981 ETQHNTIFNNNDAT

-1010 ATAKQNINTADTNQE
+1010 ATAKQNINAADTNQE

-1049 ARNAVNEKAREA
+1049 ARNVVNDKAREA

-1085 LKNRALNDIGVTST
+1085 LKNRALTDIGVTSTT

-1116 QPHVTKKQTATGVLT
+1116 QPHVTKKQTATGVLN

-1147 TTEEKQVALNQVDQD
+1147 TTEEKQVALNQVDQE

-1198 KKPAALAQTNQHYSA
+1198 KKPAALAQINQHYNA
-1213 KLVEINATPDATD
+1213 KLAEINATPDATN

-1330 DQVDAT
+1330 DQVDTT
-1336 TNQAINAIDNV
+1336 TNQALNAIDNV

-1383 EVALQALAKEKEK
+1383 EVASQALAKEKEK

-1421 KIIQPETKIKPAAR
+1421 KIIQPETKVKPAAR

-1447 QINQDKEA
+1447 KINQDKEA
-1455 TAEERQAAL
+1455 TAEERQVAL
-1464 DKINDLV
+1464 DKINEFV
-1471 AKAMTNITNDR
+1471 NQAMTDITNNR
-1482 TNQQVND
+1482 TNQQVD
-1489 STNQALDDI
+1489 DTTSQALDSI
-1498 ALVTPDHIVRA
+1498 ALVAPEHIVRA
-1509 AARDAVKQQYEAKKH
+1509 AARDAVKQQYEAKKQ

-1546 NEKRALQNI
+1546 NKKLALQNI
-1555 NQAIANNDVKRVESN
+1555 NQAVTNNDVKRVETN

-1577 VEPHIVV
+1577 VQPHIVI
-1584 KPEAQEAIKAS
+1584 KPEAQQAIKAS
-1595 ADNQVESIKDTPHA
+1595 AENQVESIKDTPHA
-1609 TTDELDEANQQIND
+1609 TVDELDEANQLISD
-1623 TLKQGQQDID
+1623 TLKQAQQEIE
-1633 NTTQDA
+1633 NTNQDA
-1639 AVNDVRNQTIKAIE
+1639 AVTDVRNQTIKAIE
-1653 QIKPKVRRKRA
+1653 QIKSKVRRKRA
-1664 ALDNIDESN
+1664 ALDSIEEN
-1673 NNQLDAI
+1673 NKNQLDAI

-1691 NVAIAAL
+1691 DVAIDTL
-1698 NKIVNAI
+1698 NKIVNTI
-1705 KNDIAQNKTNAEVDQ
+1705 KNDIAQNKTNAEVDR
-1720 TEADGNNNIKVI
+1720 TETDGNDNIKVI

-1746 SAKAEAQNALID
+1746 GVKAEAQNALID

-1792 AQVNQNSIDAQNII
+1792 AQVNQDSIDAQNII

-1841 DEEQNAA
+1841 DEEQNIA
-1848 IVQVEKELIKAKQQI
+1848 IAQVEKELIKAKQQI
-1863 AGAVTNADVA
+1863 ASAVTNADVA
-1873 YLLHDGKNE
+1873 YLLHDEKNE

-1890 NKKATAREQL
+1890 SRKASAREQL

-1913 NVQATVE
+1913 NIQATVE

-1951 TATLNLQTIHDLDV
+1951 TASLNLQTIHDLDV

-1985 HLVQNYR
+1985 ALVQNYR

-2036 LGDIEAV
+2036 LSDIEAV

-2069 TPEQLAKVKAL
+2069 TPEQLAKVKVL

-2091 VDEDATLNDIKKD
+2091 IDEDATLNDIKQH
-2104 TQLIIDE
+2104 TQFIVDE
-2111 ILAIKLPAEVIKAS
+2111 ILAIKLPAEAMKVS
-2125 PKVGQPAPKV
+2125 PKVIQPAPKV
-2135 CTPIKKEDKQEVRKV
+2135 CTPIKKEETHESRKV
-2150 VKELPNTGSEEM
+2150 EKELPNTGSEEM
-2162 DLPLKELALI
+2162 DLPLKEFALI

-2179 RRRSKKEKES
+2179 RRRTKNEKES

>member
-32 PNGAQALTTDHN
+32 PNGAQALTTDNN
-44 VQGGSNQALPGNSQN
+44 VQSDTNQATPVNSQ
-59 TNADT
+59 DT
-64 NRDIVNDSQN
+64 NVANNRGLANSAQN
-74 TPNAHATDNTST
+74 TPNQSATTNQST
-86 NQALTNHQNV
+86 NQALVNHNNGSI
-96 DVANQVGPAPIQP
+96 ANQATPTSVQSSTP
-109 SASPAQNNNN
+109 SAQNNNHTDGN
-119 SNANSTATEPAANTN
+119 TTATETVSNANNKDVV
-134 NNLASN
+134 SN
-140 NNTLNVPNNTD
+140 NTTLNVPNKTNE
-151 NNDSARHLTLKEI
+151 NGSGGHLTLKEI

-177 VAIAEEASNR
+177 VAIAEQASNR

-196 PTDPNATPADPT
+196 PADPNATPADP
-208 ATPADPTAGNGSAPV
+208 AAAAAGNGGAPV

-236 ANNIGQNA
+236 ANNAGQNA
-244 PNEVLSFDDNNIRP
+244 PNEVLSFDDNGIRP
-258 STNRSVPTVTV
+258 STNRSVPSVTV
-269 VDNLPGY
+269 VDNLPGF

-312 ALGRIRGNDTNDHG
+312 ALGRIKGNDTNDHG
-326 DFNGIEKTL
+326 DFNGIEKSL

-353 NYQGMTNLIIKNAD
+353 NYQGVTNLIIKNAD
-367 NDTVIGEKVVAYGPI
+367 NDTVIAEKSVAYGPI
-382 WRLLKVPENVSH
+382 WRLFKVPENVSH

-473 FVYKIQLPEGV
+473 FVYKVQLPEGV

-494 FPSGN
+494 FPSSN
-499 SGVDINDMNVT
+499 SGVDMNDFNVT

-515 RIITIKSTGGGTGNS
+515 RVITIKSTGGGSGNS

-554 RTVTFNDTLTYKTYS
+554 RTVTFNDTLTYKTYT

-637 PLNKRVSQADIDSLA
+637 PLNKRVSQADIDSLT

-664 AENAVNRKVD
+664 AENAVNKKVD
-674 DMEDLVNQNDE
+674 QMEDLVNQNDE

-741 AKQAIRDKAA
+741 AKKAIRDKAT
-751 KQREIINHTPDA
+751 KQREIINATPDA
-763 TQDEIQDALNQLTTD
+763 TEDEIQDALNQLATD

-796 TAKNNG
+796 IAKNNG
-802 INTIGAVAPQ
+802 INTIGAVVPQ

-869 DDVDT
+869 ADVDN

-915 DATQEERQAAIEKV
+915 DATQEERQAAIDKV
-929 NAAVA
+929 NAAVTA
-934 VANTNILNA
+934 ANTNILNA

-960 QAIEPAT
+960 QAITPAT
-967 KVKTDAKNAIDQSA
+967 KVKTDAKNAIDKSA
-981 ETQHNAIFNNNDAT
+981 ETQHNTIFNNNDAT

-1010 ATAKQNINTADTNQE
+1010 ATAKQNINAADTNQE

-1049 ARNAVNEKAREA
+1049 ARNAVNDKAREA

-1085 LKNRALNDIGVTST
+1085 LKNRALTDIGVTSTT

-1116 QPHVTKKQTATGVLT
+1116 QPHVTKKQTATGVLN

-1147 TTEEKQVALNQVDQD
+1147 TTEEKQVALNQVDQE

-1198 KKPAALAQTNQHYSA
+1198 KKPAALAQINQHYNA
-1213 KLVEINATPDATD
+1213 KLAEINATPDATN

-1316 KDQAFNQINQNQTN
+1316 KDQAINQINQNQTN
-1330 DQVDAT
+1330 DQVDTT
-1336 TNQAINAIDNV
+1336 TNQAVNAIDNV

-1353 KPKAIADI
+1353 KPTAIADI

-1383 EVALQALAKEKEK
+1383 EVASQALAKEKEK

-1421 KIIQPETKIKPAAR
+1421 KIIQPETKVKPAAR

-1447 QINQDKEA
+1447 KINQDKEA
-1455 TAEERQAAL
+1455 TAEERQVAL
-1464 DKINDLV
+1464 DKINEFV
-1471 AKAMTNITNDR
+1471 NQAMTDITNNR
-1482 TNQQVND
+1482 TNQQVD
-1489 STNQALDDI
+1489 DTTSQALDSI
-1498 ALVTPDHIVRA
+1498 ALVAPEHIVRA
-1509 AARDAVKQQYEAKKH
+1509 AARDAVKQQYEAKKQ

-1546 NEKRALQNI
+1546 NEKLALQNI
-1555 NQAIANNDVKRVESN
+1555 NQAVTNNDVKRVETN

-1577 VEPHIVV
+1577 VQPHIVI
-1584 KPEAQEAIKAS
+1584 KPEAQQAIKAT
-1595 ADNQVESIKDTPHA
+1595 AENQVESIKDTPHA
-1609 TTDELDEANQQIND
+1609 TVDELDEANQLISD
-1623 TLKQGQQDID
+1623 TLKQAQQEIE
-1633 NTTQDA
+1633 NTNQDA
-1639 AVNDVRNQTIKAIE
+1639 AVTDVRNQTIKAIE

-1664 ALDNIDESN
+1664 ALDSIEEN
-1673 NNQLDAI
+1673 NKNQLDAI
-1680 RNTLDTTQDER
+1680 RNTLDTTQNER
-1691 NVAIAAL
+1691 DVAIDTL
-1698 NKIVNAI
+1698 NKIVNTI
-1705 KNDIAQNKTNAEVDQ
+1705 KNDIAQNKTNAEVDR
-1720 TEADGNNNIKVI
+1720 TETDGNDNIKVI

-1746 SAKAEAQNALID
+1746 GVKAEAQNALID

-1792 AQVNQNSIDAQNII
+1792 AQVNQDSIDAQNII

-1841 DEEQNAA
+1841 DEEQNIA
-1848 IVQVEKELIKAKQQI
+1848 IAQVEKELIKAKQQI
-1863 AGAVTNADVA
+1863 ASAVTNADVA
-1873 YLLHDGKNE
+1873 YLLHDEKNE

-1890 NKKATAREQL
+1890 NRKASAREQL

-1913 NVQATVE
+1913 NIQATVE

-1951 TATLNLQTIHDLDV
+1951 TASLNLQTIHDLDV

-1985 HLVQNYR
+1985 ALVQNYR
-1992 KVSDRN
+1992 KVSNRN

-2036 LGDIEAV
+2036 LSDIEAV

-2069 TPEQLAKVKAL
+2069 TPEQLAKVKVL

-2091 VDEDATLNDIKKD
+2091 IDEDATLNDIKQH
-2104 TQLIIDE
+2104 TQFIVDE
-2111 ILAIKLPAEVIKAS
+2111 ILAIKLPAEATKVS
-2125 PKVGQPAPKV
+2125 PKEIQPAPKV
-2135 CTPIKKEDKQEVRKV
+2135 CTPIKKEETHESRKV
-2150 VKELPNTGSEEM
+2150 EKELPNTGSEGM
-2162 DLPLKELALI
+2162 DLPLKEFALI

-2179 RRRSKKEKES
+2179 RRRTKNEKES

>member
-44 VQGGSNQALPGNSQN
+44 VQGGSNQALPGNSPN

-64 NRDIVNDSQN
+64 NRDIVNGSQN

-96 DVANQVGPAPIQP
+96 GVANQVAPAPIQP
-109 SASPAQNNNN
+109 STSSASNNNH
-119 SNANSTATEPAANTN
+119 SDANSTATEPAANTN

-196 PTDPNATPADPT
+196 PADPN

-223 AITAPYTPTTDPN
+223 AITAPFTPTTDPN

-244 PNEVLSFDDNNIRP
+244 PNEVLTFDDNNIRP

-312 ALGRIRGNDTNDHG
+312 ALGRIKGNDTNDHG
-326 DFNGIEKTL
+326 GFNGIEKTL

-554 RTVTFNDTLTYKTYS
+554 RTVTFNDILTYKTYT

-591 IMNKDALQ
+591 IMNKDVLQ

-614 SLDIFNDLKRR
+614 SLDIFNELKRR

-637 PLNKRVSQADIDSLA
+637 PLNKRVSQADIDSLV

-733 ATPVVKPN
+733 ATPVVKTN

-751 KQREIINHTPDA
+751 KQREIINNTPDA

-934 VANTNILNA
+934 AANTNILNA

-1010 ATAKQNINTADTNQE
+1010 ATAKQNINAADTNQE

-1049 ARNAVNEKAREA
+1049 ARNAVNDKAREA

-1085 LKNRALNDIGVTST
+1085 LKNRALNDIGVTSTT

-1147 TTEEKQVALNQVDQD
+1147 TDEEKQVALNQVDQD

-1198 KKPAALAQTNQHYSA
+1198 KKPTALAQINQHYNA
-1213 KLVEINATPDATD
+1213 KLAEINATPDATD

-1347 EAEVVI
+1347 EAKVVI

-1383 EVALQALAKEKEK
+1383 EVALLALAKEKEK

-1421 KIIQPETKIKPAAR
+1421 KIIQPETKVKPAAR

-1509 AARDAVKQQYEAKKH
+1509 TARDAVKQQYEAKKH

-1555 NQAIANNDVKRVESN
+1555 DQAIANNDVKRVESN

-1705 KNDIAQNKTNAEVDQ
+1705 KNDIAQNKTNTEVDQ

-1863 AGAVTNADVA
+1863 ASAVTNADVA

-1900 TTLFNDKKQAIEA
+1900 TTLFNDKKLAIEA

-1951 TATLNLQTIHDLDV
+1951 TASLNLQTIHDLDV

-2086 DGNRM
+2086 DGIRM
-2091 VDEDATLNDIKKD
+2091 IDEDATLNDIKQH
-2104 TQLIIDE
+2104 TQFIVDE
-2111 ILAIKLPAEVIKAS
+2111 ILAIKLPAEATKVL
-2125 PKVGQPAPKV
+2125 PKVGQPAPKL
-2135 CTPIKKEDKQEVRKV
+2135 CTSIKKVDKQEVRKV

-2179 RRRSKKEKES
+2179 RRRNKNEKES

>member
-32 PNGAQALTTDHN
+32 PNGAQALTTDNN
-44 VQGGSNQALPGNSQN
+44 VQSDTNQATPVNSQ
-59 TNADT
+59 DT
-64 NRDIVNDSQN
+64 NVANNRGLANSAQN
-74 TPNAHATDNTST
+74 TPNQSATTNQST
-86 NQALTNHQNV
+86 NQALVNHNNGSI
-96 DVANQVGPAPIQP
+96 ANQATPTSVQSSTP
-109 SASPAQNNNN
+109 SAQNNNHTDGN
-119 SNANSTATEPAANTN
+119 TTATETVSNANNKDVV
-134 NNLASN
+134 SN
-140 NNTLNVPNNTD
+140 NTTLNVPNKTNE
-151 NNDSARHLTLKEI
+151 NGSGGHLTLKEI

-177 VAIAEEASNR
+177 VAIAEQASNR

-196 PTDPNATPADPT
+196 PADPNATPADP
-208 ATPADPTAGNGSAPV
+208 AAAAAGNGGAPV

-236 ANNIGQNA
+236 ANNAGQNA
-244 PNEVLSFDDNNIRP
+244 PNEVLSFDDNGIRP
-258 STNRSVPTVTV
+258 STNRSVPSVTV
-269 VDNLPGY
+269 VDNLPGF

-312 ALGRIRGNDTNDHG
+312 ALGRIKGNDTNDHG
-326 DFNGIEKTL
+326 DFNGIEKSL

-353 NYQGMTNLIIKNAD
+353 NYQGVTNLIIKNAD
-367 NDTVIGEKVVAYGPI
+367 NDTVIAEKSVAYGPI
-382 WRLLKVPENVSH
+382 WRLFKVPENVSH

-473 FVYKIQLPEGV
+473 FVYKVQLPEGV

-494 FPSGN
+494 FPSSN
-499 SGVDINDMNVT
+499 SGVDMNDFNVT

-515 RIITIKSTGGGTGNS
+515 RVITIKSTGGGSGNS

-554 RTVTFNDTLTYKTYS
+554 RTVTFNDTLTYKTYT

-637 PLNKRVSQADIDSLA
+637 PLNKRVSQADIDSLT

-664 AENAVNRKVD
+664 AENAVNKKVD
-674 DMEDLVNQNDE
+674 QMEDLVNQNDE

-741 AKQAIRDKAA
+741 AKKAIRDKAT
-751 KQREIINHTPDA
+751 KQREIINATPDA
-763 TQDEIQDALNQLTTD
+763 TEDEIQDALNQLATD

-796 TAKNNG
+796 IAKNNG
-802 INTIGAVAPQ
+802 INTIGAVVPQ

-869 DDVDT
+869 ADVDN

-915 DATQEERQAAIEKV
+915 DATQEERQVAIDKV
-929 NAAVA
+929 NAAVTA
-934 VANTNILNA
+934 ANTNILNA

-960 QAIEPAT
+960 QAITPAT
-967 KVKTDAKNAIDQSA
+967 KVKTDAKNAIDKSA
-981 ETQHNAIFNNNDAT
+981 ETQHNTIFNNNDAT

-1010 ATAKQNINTADTNQE
+1010 ATAKQNINAADTNQE

-1049 ARNAVNEKAREA
+1049 ARNAVNDKAREA

-1085 LKNRALNDIGVTST
+1085 LKNRALTDIGVTSTT

-1116 QPHVTKKQTATGVLT
+1116 QPHVTKKQTATGVLN

-1147 TTEEKQVALNQVDQD
+1147 TTEEKQVALNQVDQE

-1198 KKPAALAQTNQHYSA
+1198 KKPAALAQINQHYNA
-1213 KLVEINATPDATD
+1213 KLAEINATPDATN

-1316 KDQAFNQINQNQTN
+1316 KDQAINQINQNQTN
-1330 DQVDAT
+1330 DQVDTT
-1336 TNQAINAIDNV
+1336 TNQAVNAIDNV

-1353 KPKAIADI
+1353 KPTAIADI

-1383 EVALQALAKEKEK
+1383 EVASQALAKEKEK

-1421 KIIQPETKIKPAAR
+1421 KIIQPETKVKPAAR

-1447 QINQDKEA
+1447 KINQDKEA
-1455 TAEERQAAL
+1455 TAEERQVAL
-1464 DKINDLV
+1464 DKINEFV
-1471 AKAMTNITNDR
+1471 NQAMTDITNNR
-1482 TNQQVND
+1482 TNQQVD
-1489 STNQALDDI
+1489 DTTSQALDSI
-1498 ALVTPDHIVRA
+1498 ALVAPEHIVRA
-1509 AARDAVKQQYEAKKH
+1509 AARDAVKQQYEAKKQ

-1546 NEKRALQNI
+1546 NEKLALQNI
-1555 NQAIANNDVKRVESN
+1555 NQAVTNNDVKRVETN

-1577 VEPHIVV
+1577 VQPHIVI
-1584 KPEAQEAIKAS
+1584 KPEAQQAIKAT
-1595 ADNQVESIKDTPHA
+1595 AENQVESIKDTPHA
-1609 TTDELDEANQQIND
+1609 TVDELDEANQLISD
-1623 TLKQGQQDID
+1623 TLKQAQQEIE
-1633 NTTQDA
+1633 NTNQDA
-1639 AVNDVRNQTIKAIE
+1639 AVTDVRNQTIKAIE

-1664 ALDNIDESN
+1664 ALDSIEEN
-1673 NNQLDAI
+1673 NKNQLDAI

-1691 NVAIAAL
+1691 DVAIDTL
-1698 NKIVNAI
+1698 NKIVNTI
-1705 KNDIAQNKTNAEVDQ
+1705 KNDIAQNKTNAEVDR
-1720 TEADGNNNIKVI
+1720 TETDGNDNIKVI

-1746 SAKAEAQNALID
+1746 GVKAEAQNALID

-1792 AQVNQNSIDAQNII
+1792 AQVNQDSIDAQNII

-1841 DEEQNAA
+1841 DEEQNIA
-1848 IVQVEKELIKAKQQI
+1848 IAQVEKELIKAKQQI
-1863 AGAVTNADVA
+1863 ASAVTNADVA
-1873 YLLHDGKNE
+1873 YLLHDEKNE

-1890 NKKATAREQL
+1890 NRKASAREQL

-1913 NVQATVE
+1913 NIQATVE

-1951 TATLNLQTIHDLDV
+1951 TASLNLQTIHDLDV

-1985 HLVQNYR
+1985 ALVQNYR
-1992 KVSDRN
+1992 KVSNRN

-2036 LGDIEAV
+2036 LSDIEAV

-2069 TPEQLAKVKAL
+2069 TPEQLAKVKVL

-2091 VDEDATLNDIKKD
+2091 IDEDATLNDIKQH
-2104 TQLIIDE
+2104 TQFIVDE
-2111 ILAIKLPAEVIKAS
+2111 ILAIKLPAEATKVS
-2125 PKVGQPAPKV
+2125 PKEIQPAPKV
-2135 CTPIKKEDKQEVRKV
+2135 CTPIKKEETHESRKV
-2150 VKELPNTGSEEM
+2150 EKELPNTGSEGM
-2162 DLPLKELALI
+2162 DLPLKEFALI

-2179 RRRSKKEKES
+2179 RRRTKNEKES

>member
-44 VQGGSNQALPGNSQN
+44 VQGGSNQALPGNSPN

-64 NRDIVNDSQN
+64 NRDIVNGSQN

-96 DVANQVGPAPIQP
+96 GVANQVAPAPIQP
-109 SASPAQNNNN
+109 STSSASNNNH
-119 SNANSTATEPAANTN
+119 SDANSTATEPAANTN

-196 PTDPNATPADPT
+196 PADPN

-223 AITAPYTPTTDPN
+223 AITAPFTPTTDPN

-244 PNEVLSFDDNNIRP
+244 PNEVLTFDDNNIRP

-312 ALGRIRGNDTNDHG
+312 ALGRIKGNDTNDHG
-326 DFNGIEKTL
+326 GFNGIEKTL

-554 RTVTFNDTLTYKTYS
+554 RTVTFNDILTYKTYT

-591 IMNKDALQ
+591 IMNKDVLQ

-614 SLDIFNDLKRR
+614 SLDIFNELKRR

-637 PLNKRVSQADIDSLA
+637 PLNKRVSQADIDSLV

-733 ATPVVKPN
+733 ATPVVKTN

-751 KQREIINHTPDA
+751 KQREIINNTPDA

-934 VANTNILNA
+934 AANTNILNA

-1010 ATAKQNINTADTNQE
+1010 ATAKQNINAADTNQE

-1049 ARNAVNEKAREA
+1049 ARNAVNDKAREA

-1085 LKNRALNDIGVTST
+1085 LKNRALNDIGVTSTT

-1147 TTEEKQVALNQVDQD
+1147 TDEEKQVALNQVDQD

-1198 KKPAALAQTNQHYSA
+1198 KKPTALAQINQHYNA
-1213 KLVEINATPDATD
+1213 KLAEINATPDATD

-1347 EAEVVI
+1347 EAKVVI

-1383 EVALQALAKEKEK
+1383 EVALLALAKEKEK

-1421 KIIQPETKIKPAAR
+1421 KIIQPETKVKPAAR

-1509 AARDAVKQQYEAKKH
+1509 TARDAVKQQYEAKKH

-1555 NQAIANNDVKRVESN
+1555 DQAIANNDVKRVESN

-1863 AGAVTNADVA
+1863 ASAVTNADVA

-1900 TTLFNDKKQAIEA
+1900 TTLFNDKKLAIEA

-1951 TATLNLQTIHDLDV
+1951 TASLNLQTIHDLDV

-2059 QTYAKFKAIA
+2059 QTYVKFKAIA

-2086 DGNRM
+2086 DGIRM
-2091 VDEDATLNDIKKD
+2091 IDEDATLNDIKQH
-2104 TQLIIDE
+2104 TQFIVDE
-2111 ILAIKLPAEVIKAS
+2111 ILAIKLPAEATKVL
-2125 PKVGQPAPKV
+2125 PKVGQPAPKL
-2135 CTPIKKEDKQEVRKV
+2135 CTSIKKVDKQEVRKV

-2179 RRRSKKEKES
+2179 RRRNKNEKES

>member
-32 PNGAQALTTDHN
+32 PNGAQALTTDNN
-44 VQGGSNQALPGNSQN
+44 VQSDTNQATPVNSQ
-59 TNADT
+59 DT
-64 NRDIVNDSQN
+64 NVANNRGLANSAQN
-74 TPNAHATDNTST
+74 TPNQSATTNQST
-86 NQALTNHQNV
+86 NQALVNHNNGII
-96 DVANQVGPAPIQP
+96 ANQATPTSVQSSTP
-109 SASPAQNNNN
+109 SAQNNNHTDGN
-119 SNANSTATEPAANTN
+119 TTATETVSNANN
-134 NNLASN
+134 NDVVSN
-140 NNTLNVPNNTD
+140 NTTLNVPNRTNE
-151 NNDSARHLTLKEI
+151 NGSGGHLTLKEI

-177 VAIAEEASNR
+177 VAIAEQASNR

-196 PTDPNATPADPT
+196 PADPNATPADP
-208 ATPADPTAGNGSAPV
+208 AAAAAGNGGAPV

-236 ANNIGQNA
+236 ANNAGQNA
-244 PNEVLSFDDNNIRP
+244 PNEVLSFDDNGIRP
-258 STNRSVPTVTV
+258 STNRSVPSVNV
-269 VDNLPGY
+269 VNNLPGFA
-276 TLINGGKVGVFSHA
+276 LINGGKVGVFSHA

-301 AKNYQA
+301 NKNYQA

-312 ALGRIRGNDTNDHG
+312 ALGRIHGTDTNDHG
-326 DFNGIEKTL
+326 NFNGIEKTL

-346 FNTMTTK
+346 FNTMSTK
-353 NYQGMTNLIIKNAD
+353 NGQGATNVIIKNAD
-367 NDTVIGEKVVAYGPI
+367 TNDRIAEKTVEGGPTL
-382 WRLLKVPENVSH
+382 RLFKVPDNVRN

-409 RGIYQLRDG
+409 RGIYQLKDG
-418 YKYYDFVDS
+418 YKYCSFVDS

-442 MEPTATNN
+442 MDPTATNN

-459 KNNGNFG
+459 KNNGNSG
-466 ASFNTDD
+466 ASLDTNG
-473 FVYKIQLPEGV
+473 FVYQVQLPEGV

-494 FPSGN
+494 FPSNN
-499 SGVDINDMNVT
+499 SGVDVNDMNVT

-515 RIITIKSTGGGTGNS
+515 RVITIKSTGGGTANS

-540 DLKYK
+540 DLRYK

-554 RTVTFNDTLTYKTYS
+554 RTVTFNETLTYKTYT
-569 QDFINSPA
+569 QDFINSAA

-599 AEVDRRIQQADYTFA
+599 GEVDRRIQQADYTFA
-614 SLDIFNDLKRR
+614 SLDIFNGLKRR

-637 PLNKRVSQADIDSLA
+637 PLNKRVSQADIDSLT

-664 AENAVNRKVD
+664 AENAVNKKVD
-674 DMEDLVNQNDE
+674 QMEDLVNQNDE

-741 AKQAIRDKAA
+741 AKKAIRDKAT
-751 KQREIINHTPDA
+751 KQRAIINATPDA
-763 TQDEIQDALNQLTTD
+763 TEDEIQDAINQLATD

-802 INTIGAVAPQ
+802 INTLGAVAPQ
-812 VTHKQAARDA
+812 VTHKKAARDA

-842 EEKNAALNEL
+842 EEKNAALNEI

-869 DDVDT
+869 ADVDN

-889 TVVKQAARDAVSHD
+889 TVVKQAERDAVSHD

-915 DATQEERQAAIEKV
+915 DATQEERQAAIDKV
-929 NAAVA
+929 NAAVTA
-934 VANTNILNA
+934 ANTNILNA
-943 NTNADVEQVKT
+943 NTNANVEQVKT

-960 QAIEPAT
+960 QAITPAT
-967 KVKTDAKNAIDQSA
+967 KVKTDATNAIDKSA
-981 ETQHNAIFNNNDAT
+981 ETQHNTIFNNNDAT

-1010 ATAKQNINTADTNQE
+1010 ATAKQNINAADTNQE

-1049 ARNAVNEKAREA
+1049 ARNAVNDKAREA

-1085 LKNRALNDIGVTST
+1085 LKNRALTDIGVTSTT

-1116 QPHVTKKQTATGVLT
+1116 QPHVTKKQTATGVLN

-1147 TTEEKQVALNQVDQD
+1147 TTEEKQVALNQVDQE

-1198 KKPAALAQTNQHYSA
+1198 KKPAALAQINQHYNA
-1213 KLVEINATPDATD
+1213 KLAEINATPDATN

-1256 DQAATVA
+1256 DQATTVA

-1285 AEVAK
+1285 AEVTK

-1336 TNQAINAIDNV
+1336 TNQAVNAIDNV

-1383 EVALQALAKEKEK
+1383 EVASQALAKEKEK

-1421 KIIQPETKIKPAAR
+1421 KIIQPETKVKPAAR

-1447 QINQDKEA
+1447 KINQDKEA
-1455 TAEERQAAL
+1455 TAEERQVAL
-1464 DKINDLV
+1464 DKINEFV
-1471 AKAMTNITNDR
+1471 NQAMKDITNNR
-1482 TNQQVND
+1482 TNQQVD
-1489 STNQALDDI
+1489 DTTSQALDST
-1498 ALVTPDHIVRA
+1498 ALVTPKHIVRA
-1509 AARDAVKQQYEAKKH
+1509 GARDAVKQQYEAKKQ

-1531 ATDEEKQVALNQLAN
+1531 ATDEEKQVALNRL
-1546 NEKRALQNI
+1546 
-1555 NQAIANNDVKRVESN
+1555 ANNDVKRVETN

-1577 VEPHIVV
+1577 VQPHIVI
-1584 KPEAQEAIKAS
+1584 KPEAQQAIKAS
-1595 ADNQVESIKDTPHA
+1595 AENQVESIKDTPHA
-1609 TTDELDEANQQIND
+1609 TVDELDEANQLISD
-1623 TLKQGQQDID
+1623 TLKQAQQEIE
-1633 NTTQDA
+1633 NTNQDA
-1639 AVNDVRNQTIKAIE
+1639 AVTDVRNQTIKAIE

-1664 ALDNIDESN
+1664 ALDSIEEN
-1673 NNQLDAI
+1673 NKNQLDAI

-1691 NVAIAAL
+1691 DVAIDTL
-1698 NKIVNAI
+1698 NKIVNTI
-1705 KNDIAQNKTNAEVDQ
+1705 KNDIAQNKTNAEVDR
-1720 TEADGNNNIKVI
+1720 TETDGNDNIKVI

-1746 SAKAEAQNALID
+1746 GVKAEAQNALID

-1792 AQVNQNSIDAQNII
+1792 AQVNQDSINAQNII

-1848 IVQVEKELIKAKQQI
+1848 IAQVEKELIKAKEQI
-1863 AGAVTNADVA
+1863 ASAVTNADVA
-1873 YLLHDGKNE
+1873 YLLHDEKNE

-1890 NKKATAREQL
+1890 NRKASAREQL

-1913 NVQATVE
+1913 NIQATVE

-1951 TATLNLQTIHDLDV
+1951 TASLNLQTIHDLDV

-1985 HLVQNYR
+1985 ALVQNYR

-2009 KLQMDEELKTAR
+2009 ELQMDEELKTAR

-2053 IDNIAQ
+2053 IENIAQ

-2069 TPEQLAKVKAL
+2069 TPEQLAKVKVL

-2091 VDEDATLNDIKKD
+2091 IDEDATLNDIKQH
-2104 TQLIIDE
+2104 TQFIVDE
-2111 ILAIKLPAEVIKAS
+2111 ILAIKLPAEATKVS
-2125 PKVGQPAPKV
+2125 PKVIQSAPKV
-2135 CTPIKKEDKQEVRKV
+2135 CTPIKKEETHESRKV
-2150 VKELPNTGSEEM
+2150 EKELPNTGSEGM
-2162 DLPLKELALI
+2162 DLPLKEFALI

-2179 RRRSKKEKES
+2179 RRRTKNEKES

>member
-44 VQGGSNQALPGNSQN
+44 VQGGSNQALPGNSPN

-64 NRDIVNDSQN
+64 NRDIVNGSQN

-96 DVANQVGPAPIQP
+96 GVANQVAPAPIQP
-109 SASPAQNNNN
+109 STSSASNNNH
-119 SNANSTATEPAANTN
+119 SDANSTATEPAANTN

-196 PTDPNATPADPT
+196 PADPN

-223 AITAPYTPTTDPN
+223 AITAPFTPTTDPN

-244 PNEVLSFDDNNIRP
+244 PNEVLTFDDNNIRP

-312 ALGRIRGNDTNDHG
+312 ALGRIKGNDTNDHG
-326 DFNGIEKTL
+326 GFNGIEKTL

-554 RTVTFNDTLTYKTYS
+554 RTVTFNDILTYKTYT

-591 IMNKDALQ
+591 IMNKDVLQ

-614 SLDIFNDLKRR
+614 SLDIFNELKRR

-637 PLNKRVSQADIDSLA
+637 PLNKRVSQADIDSLV

-733 ATPVVKPN
+733 ATPVVKTN

-751 KQREIINHTPDA
+751 KQREIINNTPDA

-934 VANTNILNA
+934 AANTNILNA

-1010 ATAKQNINTADTNQE
+1010 ATAKQNINAADTNQE

-1049 ARNAVNEKAREA
+1049 ARNAVNDKAREA

-1085 LKNRALNDIGVTST
+1085 LKNRALNDIGVTSTT

-1147 TTEEKQVALNQVDQD
+1147 TDEEKQVALNQVDQD

-1198 KKPAALAQTNQHYSA
+1198 KKPTALAQINQHYNA
-1213 KLVEINATPDATD
+1213 KLAEINATPDATD

-1347 EAEVVI
+1347 EAKVVI

-1383 EVALQALAKEKEK
+1383 EVALLALAKEKEK

-1421 KIIQPETKIKPAAR
+1421 KIIQAETKVKPAAR

-1509 AARDAVKQQYEAKKH
+1509 TARDAVKQQYEAKKH

-1555 NQAIANNDVKRVESN
+1555 DQAIANNDVKRVESN

-1863 AGAVTNADVA
+1863 ASAVTNADVA

-1900 TTLFNDKKQAIEA
+1900 TTLFNDKKLAIEA

-1951 TATLNLQTIHDLDV
+1951 TASLNLQTIHDLDV

-2086 DGNRM
+2086 DGIRM
-2091 VDEDATLNDIKKD
+2091 IDEDATLNDIKQHTKF
-2104 TQLIIDE
+2104 IVDE
-2111 ILAIKLPAEVIKAS
+2111 ILAIKLPAEATKVL
-2125 PKVGQPAPKV
+2125 PKVGQPAPKL
-2135 CTPIKKEDKQEVRKV
+2135 CTSIKKVDKQEVRKV

-2179 RRRSKKEKES
+2179 RRRNKNEKES

>member
-32 PNGAQALTTDHN
+32 PNGAQALTTDNN
-44 VQGGSNQALPGNSQN
+44 VQSDTNQATPVNSQDKDVAN
-59 TNADT
+59 
-64 NRDIVNDSQN
+64 NRGLANSAQN
-74 TPNAHATDNTST
+74 TPNQSATTNQAT
-86 NQALTNHQNV
+86 NQALVNHNNGSIV
-96 DVANQVGPAPIQP
+96 NQATPTSVQSSTP
-109 SASPAQNNNN
+109 SAQNNNHTDGN
-119 SNANSTATEPAANTN
+119 TTATETVSNANN
-134 NNLASN
+134 NDVASN
-140 NNTLNVPNNTD
+140 NTTLNVPNKTNE
-151 NNDSARHLTLKEI
+151 NGSGGHQTLKEI

-177 VAIAEEASNR
+177 VAIAEPASNR

-196 PTDPNATPADPT
+196 PADPNATPADPG
-208 ATPADPTAGNGSAPV
+208 AAAAGNGGAPV

-236 ANNIGQNA
+236 ANNAGQNA
-244 PNEVLSFDDNNIRP
+244 PNEVLSFDDNSIRP
-258 STNRSVPTVTV
+258 STNRSVPSVTV
-269 VDNLPGY
+269 VDNLPGF
-276 TLINGGKVGVFSHA
+276 TLINGGKVGVLSHA
-290 MVRTSMFDSGD
+290 MVRTSMFEAGS
-301 AKNYQA
+301 NRTYQA
-307 QGNVI
+307 QGNVL
-312 ALGRIRGNDTNDHG
+312 ALGRISGTDASNHG
-326 DFNGIEKTL
+326 DFNGIEKSL

-346 FNTMTTK
+346 FNTMPTK
-353 NYQGMTNLIIKNAD
+353 NGQGATNVIIKNAD
-367 NDTVIGEKVVAYGPI
+367 TNDTIAEKTVEGGPTL
-382 WRLLKVPENVSH
+382 RLFKVPDNVRN

-409 RGIYQLRDG
+409 RGIYQLKDG
-418 YKYYDFVDS
+418 YKYYSFVDS

-459 KNNGNFG
+459 KNNGNSG
-466 ASFNTDD
+466 ASLDTDE

-494 FPSGN
+494 FPSNN
-499 SGVDINDMNVT
+499 SGVDVNDMNVT

-515 RIITIKSTGGGTGNS
+515 RVITIKSTGGGTTNS

-554 RTVTFNDTLTYKTYS
+554 RTVTFNDTLTYKTYT
-569 QDFINSPA
+569 QDFINSAA

-614 SLDIFNDLKRR
+614 SLDIFNDLKKR
-625 AQTILDENRNNV
+625 AQTILAENRNNV
-637 PLNKRVSQADIDSLA
+637 PLNKRVSQADIDTLT

-664 AENAVNRKVD
+664 AENAVNQKAD
-674 DMEDLVNQNDE
+674 QMEDLVNQNDE

-702 NEIIGN
+702 GNIIGD

-741 AKQAIRDKAA
+741 AKKAIRDKAT
-751 KQREIINHTPDA
+751 KQREIINATPDA
-763 TQDEIQDALNQLTTD
+763 TEDEIQDAINQLATD

-802 INTIGAVAPQ
+802 INTIGSVVPQ

-869 DDVDT
+869 ADVDN

-903 AQQHIAEINANP
+903 AQQHIVEINANP
-915 DATQEERQAAIEKV
+915 DATQEERQAAIDKV
-929 NAAVA
+929 NAAVTA
-934 VANTNILNA
+934 ANTNILNA
-943 NTNADVEQVKT
+943 NTNAEVEQVKT

-960 QAIEPAT
+960 QAITPAT
-967 KVKTDAKNAIDQSA
+967 KVKTDAKNAIDKSA
-981 ETQHNAIFNNNDAT
+981 ETQHNTIFNNNDAT

-1010 ATAKQNINTADTNQE
+1010 ATAKQNINAADTNQE

-1049 ARNAVNEKAREA
+1049 ARNVVNDKAREA

-1085 LKNRALNDIGVTST
+1085 LKNRALTDIGVTSTT

-1116 QPHVTKKQTATGVLT
+1116 QPHVTKKQTATGVLN

-1147 TTEEKQVALNQVDQD
+1147 TTEEKQVALNQVDQE

-1198 KKPAALAQTNQHYSA
+1198 KKPAALAQINQHYNA
-1213 KLVEINATPDATD
+1213 KLAEINATPDATN

-1330 DQVDAT
+1330 DQVDTT
-1336 TNQAINAIDNV
+1336 TNQALNAIDNV

-1383 EVALQALAKEKEK
+1383 EVASQALAKEKEK

-1421 KIIQPETKIKPAAR
+1421 KIIQPETKVKPAAR

-1447 QINQDKEA
+1447 KINQDKEA
-1455 TAEERQAAL
+1455 TAEERQVAL
-1464 DKINDLV
+1464 DKINEFV
-1471 AKAMTNITNDR
+1471 NQAMTDITNNR
-1482 TNQQVND
+1482 TNQQVD
-1489 STNQALDDI
+1489 DTTSQALDSI
-1498 ALVTPDHIVRA
+1498 ALVAPEHIVRA
-1509 AARDAVKQQYEAKKH
+1509 AARDAVKQQYEAKKQ

-1546 NEKRALQNI
+1546 NKKLALQNI
-1555 NQAIANNDVKRVESN
+1555 NQAVTNNDVKRVETN

-1577 VEPHIVV
+1577 VQPHIVI
-1584 KPEAQEAIKAS
+1584 KPEAQQAIKAS
-1595 ADNQVESIKDTPHA
+1595 AENQVESIKDTPHA
-1609 TTDELDEANQQIND
+1609 TVDELDEANQLISD
-1623 TLKQGQQDID
+1623 TLKQAQQEIE
-1633 NTTQDA
+1633 NTNQDA
-1639 AVNDVRNQTIKAIE
+1639 AVTDVRNQTIKAIE

-1664 ALDNIDESN
+1664 ALDSIEEN
-1673 NNQLDAI
+1673 NKNQLDAI

-1691 NVAIAAL
+1691 DVAIDTL
-1698 NKIVNAI
+1698 NKIVNTI
-1705 KNDIAQNKTNAEVDQ
+1705 KNDIAQNKTNAEVDR
-1720 TEADGNNNIKVI
+1720 TETDGNDNIKVI

-1746 SAKAEAQNALID
+1746 GVKAEAQNALID

-1792 AQVNQNSIDAQNII
+1792 AQVNQDSIDAQNII

-1841 DEEQNAA
+1841 DEEQNIA
-1848 IVQVEKELIKAKQQI
+1848 IAQVEKELIKAKQQI
-1863 AGAVTNADVA
+1863 ASAVTNADVA
-1873 YLLHDGKNE
+1873 YLLHDEKNE

-1890 NKKATAREQL
+1890 SRKASAREQL

-1913 NVQATVE
+1913 NIQATVE

-1951 TATLNLQTIHDLDV
+1951 TASLNLQTIHDLDV

-1985 HLVQNYR
+1985 ALVQNYR

-2036 LGDIEAV
+2036 LSDIEAV

-2069 TPEQLAKVKAL
+2069 TPEQLAKVKVL

-2091 VDEDATLNDIKKD
+2091 IDEDATLNDIKQH
-2104 TQLIIDE
+2104 TQFIVDE
-2111 ILAIKLPAEVIKAS
+2111 ILAIKLPAEAMKVS
-2125 PKVGQPAPKV
+2125 PKVIQLAPKV
-2135 CTPIKKEDKQEVRKV
+2135 CTPIKKEETHESRKV
-2150 VKELPNTGSEEM
+2150 EKELPNTGSEEM
-2162 DLPLKELALI
+2162 DLPLKEFALI

-2179 RRRSKKEKES
+2179 RRRTKNEKES

>member
-32 PNGAQALTTDHN
+32 PNGAQALTTDNN
-44 VQGGSNQALPGNSQN
+44 VQSDTNQATPVNSQDKDVAN
-59 TNADT
+59 
-64 NRDIVNDSQN
+64 NRGLANSAQN
-74 TPNAHATDNTST
+74 TPNQSATTNQAT
-86 NQALTNHQNV
+86 NQALVNHNNGSIV
-96 DVANQVGPAPIQP
+96 NQATPTSVQSSTP
-109 SASPAQNNNN
+109 SAQNNNHTDGN
-119 SNANSTATEPAANTN
+119 TTATETVSNANN
-134 NNLASN
+134 NDVVSN
-140 NNTLNVPNNTD
+140 NTALNVPTKTNENG
-151 NNDSARHLTLKEI
+151 SGGHLTLKEI
-164 QEDVRHSSDKPEL
+164 QEDVRHSSNKPEL
-177 VAIAEEASNR
+177 VAIAEPASNR

-196 PTDPNATPADPT
+196 PADPNATPADP
-208 ATPADPTAGNGSAPV
+208 AAAAVGNGGAPV

-236 ANNIGQNA
+236 ANNAGQNA
-244 PNEVLSFDDNNIRP
+244 PNEVLSFDDNGIRP
-258 STNRSVPTVTV
+258 STNRSVPTVNV
-269 VDNLPGY
+269 VNNLPGF

-301 AKNYQA
+301 NKNYQA

-312 ALGRIRGNDTNDHG
+312 ALGRIHGTDTNDHG
-326 DFNGIEKTL
+326 DFNGIEKAL

-353 NYQGMTNLIIKNAD
+353 NGQGATNVIIKNAD
-367 NDTVIGEKVVAYGPI
+367 TNDTIAEKTVEGGPTL
-382 WRLLKVPENVSH
+382 RLFKVPDNVRN

-409 RGIYQLRDG
+409 RGIYQLKDG
-418 YKYYDFVDS
+418 YKYYSFVDS

-435 VYVERRT
+435 VFVERRT
-442 MEPTATNN
+442 MDPTATNN

-459 KNNGNFG
+459 KNNGNSG
-466 ASFNTDD
+466 ASLDTND
-473 FVYKIQLPEGV
+473 FVYQVQLPEGV

-494 FPSGN
+494 FPSNN
-499 SGVDINDMNVT
+499 SGVDVNDMNVT

-515 RIITIKSTGGGTGNS
+515 RVITIKSTGGGTANS

-540 DLKYK
+540 DLRYK

-554 RTVTFNDTLTYKTYS
+554 RTVTFNETLTYKTYT
-569 QDFINSPA
+569 QDFINSAA

-614 SLDIFNDLKRR
+614 SLDIFNGLKRR

-637 PLNKRVSQADIDSLA
+637 PLNKRVSQAYIDSLT

-664 AENAVNRKVD
+664 AENAVNKKVD
-674 DMEDLVNQNDE
+674 QMEDLVNQNDE

-741 AKQAIRDKAA
+741 AKKAIRDKAT
-751 KQREIINHTPDA
+751 KQREI
-763 TQDEIQDALNQLTTD
+763 
-778 ETDAIDNVTNATT
+778 
-791 NADVE
+791 
-796 TAKNNG
+796 
-802 INTIGAVAPQ
+802 
-812 VTHKQAARDA
+812 
-822 INQATAT
+822 
-829 KRQQINSNREATQ
+829 
-842 EEKNAALNEL
+842 
-852 TQATNHALEQIN
+852 
-864 QATTN
+864 
-869 DDVDT
+869 
-874 AKGDGLNAINPIAPV
+874 
-889 TVVKQAARDAVSHD
+889 
-903 AQQHIAEINANP
+903 
-915 DATQEERQAAIEKV
+915 
-929 NAAVA
+929 
-934 VANTNILNA
+934 
-943 NTNADVEQVKT
+943 
-954 NAIQGI
+954 
-960 QAIEPAT
+960 
-967 KVKTDAKNAIDQSA
+967 
-981 ETQHNAIFNNNDAT
+981 
-995 LEEQQAAQQLLDQAV
+995 
-1010 ATAKQNINTADTNQE
+1010 
-1025 VAQAKDQGTQNIV
+1025 
-1038 VIQPATQVKTD
+1038 
-1049 ARNAVNEKAREA
+1049 
-1061 ITNINATPGATRE
+1061 
-1074 EKQEAINRVNT
+1074 
-1085 LKNRALNDIGVTST
+1085 
-1099 AMVNSIRDD
+1099 
-1108 AVNQIGAV
+1108 
-1116 QPHVTKKQTATGVLT
+1116 
-1131 DLATAKKQE
+1131 
-1140 INQNTNA
+1140 
-1147 TTEEKQVALNQVDQD
+1147 
-1162 LATAINNINQADTN
+1162 
-1176 AEVDQAQQ
+1176 
-1184 LGTKAINAI
+1184 
-1193 QPNIV
+1193 
-1198 KKPAALAQTNQHYSA
+1198 
-1213 KLVEINATPDATD
+1213 INATPDATN

-1316 KDQAFNQINQNQTN
+1316 KDQAINQINQNQTN
-1330 DQVDAT
+1330 DQVDTT
-1336 TNQAINAIDNV
+1336 TNQAVNAIDNV

-1383 EVALQALAKEKEK
+1383 EVASQALAKEKEK

-1421 KIIQPETKIKPAAR
+1421 KIIQPETKVKPAAR

-1447 QINQDKEA
+1447 KINQDKEA
-1455 TAEERQAAL
+1455 TAEERQVAL
-1464 DKINDLV
+1464 DKINEFV
-1471 AKAMTNITNDR
+1471 NQAMTDITNNR
-1482 TNQQVND
+1482 TNQQVD
-1489 STNQALDDI
+1489 DTTSQALDSI

-1509 AARDAVKQQYEAKKH
+1509 AARDAVKQQYEAKKR

-1555 NQAIANNDVKRVESN
+1555 DQAIANNDVKRVETN

-1577 VEPHIVV
+1577 VQPHIVI
-1584 KPEAQEAIKAS
+1584 KPEAQQAIKAS
-1595 ADNQVESIKDTPHA
+1595 AENQVESIKDTPHA
-1609 TTDELDEANQQIND
+1609 TVDELDEANQLISD
-1623 TLKQGQQDID
+1623 TLKQAQQEIE
-1633 NTTQDA
+1633 NTNQDA
-1639 AVNDVRNQTIKAIE
+1639 AVTDVRNQTIKAIE

-1664 ALDNIDESN
+1664 ALDSIEEN
-1673 NNQLDAI
+1673 NKNQLDAI

-1691 NVAIAAL
+1691 DVAIDTL
-1698 NKIVNAI
+1698 NKIVNTI
-1705 KNDIAQNKTNAEVDQ
+1705 KNDIAQNKTNAEVDR
-1720 TEADGNNNIKVI
+1720 TETDGNDNIKVI

-1746 SAKAEAQNALID
+1746 GVKAEAQNALID

-1792 AQVNQNSIDAQNII
+1792 AQVNQDSINAQNII

-1841 DEEQNAA
+1841 DEEQNIA
-1848 IVQVEKELIKAKQQI
+1848 IAQVEKELIKAKQQI
-1863 AGAVTNADVA
+1863 ASAVTNADVA
-1873 YLLHDGKNE
+1873 YLLHDEKNE

-1890 NKKATAREQL
+1890 NRKASAREQL

-1913 NVQATVE
+1913 NIQATVE

-1951 TATLNLQTIHDLDV
+1951 TASLNLQTIHDLDV

-1985 HLVQNYR
+1985 ALVQNYR
-1992 KVSDRN
+1992 KVSNRN

-2036 LGDIEAV
+2036 LSDIEAV

-2069 TPEQLAKVKAL
+2069 TPEQLAKVKVL

-2091 VDEDATLNDIKKD
+2091 IDEDATLNDIKQH
-2104 TQLIIDE
+2104 TQFIVDE
-2111 ILAIKLPAEVIKAS
+2111 ILAIKLPAEATKVS
-2125 PKVGQPAPKV
+2125 PKEIQPAPKV
-2135 CTPIKKEDKQEVRKV
+2135 CTPIKKEETHESRKV
-2150 VKELPNTGSEEM
+2150 EKELPNTGSEGM
-2162 DLPLKELALI
+2162 DLPLKEFALI

-2179 RRRSKKEKES
+2179 RRRTKNEKES